1 MKQMETKGYG
11 YFRKTKAYGLVCGIT
26 LAGALTLGTTSVSA
40 DDVTTLNPATNLTT
54 LQTSPTADQTQLAH
68 QAGQQSGELVSEV
81 SNTEWDNAVTT
92 AQKAGVTVKQ
102 SEKVTHDSLSSA
114 QADLEKQTQAV
125 TEATTKQEANTT
137 AINQAVSENKAID
150 QANRDEKAR
159 VDALNTKGEAD
170 TKAKNEAGQAQ
181 VDAQN
186 KQAQEAADVMNA
198 QLNADYEAKL
208 TEIKQI
214 ESENE
219 AIRQRNQ
226 QASQAT
232 HQANQAAQA
241 AYQEKLAE
249 IERIKAGNA
258 TIRDRNAKAQQEAE
272 RQNQA
277 LQAAYEAKLAEIK
290 QIESENEAIRQRNEQ
305 AGQATNQTNQAAQAA
320 YQDKLAEIERINAE
334 NAAIRDR
341 NAKAQQEAER
351 QNQAL
356 QAAYEAKLAEIKQI
370 ESENAAIRQRNEQA
384 GQATNQTNQAAQAAY
399 QDKLA
404 EIERIKAENVA
415 IRDRNAKARQEAER
429 QNQAL
434 QAAYE
439 AKLAEIKQIESEN
452 AAIRQRNEQAG
463 QTTNQTNQAAQAAY
477 QEKLAE
483 IERIKAENEAIRQR
497 NTKARQEAE
506 RQNQQLKTTYEAQ
519 LSAYQQALQA
529 KKEAENKAIDQ
540 VVFGIDAKAN
550 GVDNAEY
557 GNSIMT
563 VTTQPDGSFVFKHD
577 MIDGV
582 KTIGHG
588 TLTGKINHHYEAN
601 KDGSITAY
609 IDSVTFDKYEYQ
621 NVAKNDA
628 VDKNI
633 AFRILSATG
642 QELFVKAHD
651 GDKTFSETLNKTVSL
666 KLTYQLKPHEAVK
679 DIKVFQLHDDWVHDT
694 HGSALVSYT
703 NNNDA
708 VPHIEVP
715 EKPVEP
721 DMVTP
726 KVEQEKPVPEAPQK
740 PTDDVPNLE
749 KEKPVPPT
757 PVKPEAVKPVLEPEK
772 PVPEA
777 PQKPTDGVPN
787 LEKEKPVPP
796 TPVKP
801 EAVKPVL
808 EPEKPVPEAPQK
820 PTDDVPNL
828 EKEKP
833 VPPTPV
839 EPEAIKPDLKSFT
852 PEIYNPIKPVVKP
865 HVTVPEKVVYE
876 VMVHPVQVKQTPT
889 NVKSVT
895 NSDQVNIDGQLVPKG
910 STVTWELV
918 NTSLKAGRQDITSYE
933 LTDPLPDGFELDVT
947 ATQTLSPDWVI
958 PTDEAGKVSLKASQS
973 LLDDLNAK
981 RDQDV
986 EVPKVSLVGRL
997 LNDAGTYH
1005 NTFKTV
1011 VTTPTGSYTVT
1022 SNTPVI
1028 YTPGNDPKTPRNS
1041 GGDNPTP
1048 HDNLIQPTKT
1058 IVDDKG
1064 QSIDGKSVLPNSTLT
1079 YVAKQDFDQYK
1090 GMTAAKESVMK
1101 GFIYVDDY
1109 KDEAIDG
1116 HSLVVNSIK
1125 AANGD
1130 DVTNLLEMRHVLSQ
1144 DTLDDKLK
1152 ALIKAS
1158 GISPVGEFYMWVA
1171 KDPAAF
1177 YKAYV
1182 QKGLDITYNLSFKLK
1197 QDFKKGDITNQTYQI
1212 DFGNGYYGNIVV
1224 NHLSE
1229 LTVHK
1234 DVFDKE
1240 GGQSINAGT
1249 VKVGDEVTYRLE
1261 GWVVPTNRGYDLTEY
1276 KFVDQLQHTHD
1287 LYQKDKVLATVDITL
1302 SDGSVIT
1309 KGTDLAK
1316 YTETV
1321 YNKETGHYEL
1331 AFKQDFLAKVVRSSE
1346 FGADAFVVVKRI
1358 KAGDVANEYTLY
1370 VNGNPVKSNKV
1381 TTHTPEQPQPVT
1393 PKAPALP
1400 STGEQGVSILT
1411 ALGAALLSLLG
1422 YVGLKKR
1429 QQ

>member
-11 YFRKTKAYGLVCGIT
+11 YFRKTKAYGLVCGIA

-40 DDVTTLNPATNLTT
+40 DDVTPLNPATNLTT
-54 LQTSPTADQTQLAH
+54 LQTPPTADQTQLAH

-92 AQKAGVTVKQ
+92 AQEAGVTVKQ
-102 SEKVTHDSLSSA
+102 SDKVTHDSLSSA
-114 QADLEKQTQAV
+114 QADLEKQTKAV

-186 KQAQEAADVMNA
+186 KQAQEAADAMNA
-198 QLNADYEAKL
+198 QLKADYEAKL

-258 TIRDRNAKAQQEAE
+258 
-272 RQNQA
+272 
-277 LQAAYEAKLAEIK
+277 
-290 QIESENEAIRQRNEQ
+290 
-305 AGQATNQTNQAAQAA
+305 
-320 YQDKLAEIERINAE
+320 
-334 NAAIRDR
+334 AIRDR

-370 ESENAAIRQRNEQA
+370 EAENEAIRQRNEQA
-384 GQATNQTNQAAQAAY
+384 GQAANQTNQAAQAAY
-399 QDKLA
+399 QEKLA
-404 EIERIKAENVA
+404 EIERINAENTA
-415 IRDRNAKARQEAER
+415 IRDRNAKAQQEAER
-429 QNQAL
+429 QSQAL

-452 AAIRQRNEQAG
+452 AAIRKRNEQAG

-483 IERIKAENEAIRQR
+483 IERINAENAAIRDR

-757 PVKPEAVKPVLEPEK
+757 PVKPEAVKPVLEQEK

-808 EPEKPVPEAPQK
+808 EQEKPVPEAPQK

-947 ATQTLSPDWVI
+947 ATQTLSPEWVTT
-958 PTDEAGKVSLKASQS
+958 TDEAGKVSLKASQP

-1171 KDPAAF
+1171 KDPATF

-1197 QDFKKGDITNQTYQI
+1197 QEFKKGDITNQTYQI

-1224 NHLSE
+1224 NHLPE
-1229 LTVHK
+1229 LAVHK
-1234 DVFDKE
+1234 EVLDQDGK
-1240 GGQSINAGT
+1240 SIQNGT
-1249 VKVGDEVTYRLE
+1249 VKIGDEVTYKLE
-1261 GWVVPTNRGYDLTEY
+1261 GWVVPSNRGYDLTEY

-1287 LYQKDKVLATVDITL
+1287 LYQKDKVLATVDLTL
-1302 SDGSVIT
+1302 SDGTIIP

-1331 AFKQDFLAKVVRSSE
+1331 AFKADFLAQIPRTSE

-1400 STGEQGVSILT
+1400 STGEQGVSVLT
-1411 ALGAALLSLLG
+1411 VLGAALLSLLS

>member
-54 LQTSPTADQTQLAH
+54 LQTPPTADQTQLAY

-170 TKAKNEAGQAQ
+170 TKAKNETGQAQ

-186 KQAQEAADVMNA
+186 KQAQAAADAMNA
-198 QLNADYEAKL
+198 KLKADYEAKL

-249 IERIKAGNA
+249 IERIKA
-258 TIRDRNAKAQQEAE
+258 
-272 RQNQA
+272 
-277 LQAAYEAKLAEIK
+277 
-290 QIESENEAIRQRNEQ
+290 
-305 AGQATNQTNQAAQAA
+305 
-320 YQDKLAEIERINAE
+320 E

-370 ESENAAIRQRNEQA
+370 ESENAAIR
-384 GQATNQTNQAAQAAY
+384 
-399 QDKLA
+399 K
-404 EIERIKAENVA
+404 
-415 IRDRNAKARQEAER
+415 
-429 QNQAL
+429 
-434 QAAYE
+434 
-439 AKLAEIKQIESEN
+439 
-452 AAIRQRNEQAG
+452 RNEQAG

-483 IERIKAENEAIRQR
+483 IERINAENAAIRDR

-694 HGSALVSYT
+694 HGSALVSYV

-726 KVEQEKPVPEAPQK
+726 KVEQEKPVPEAPQKPTDGVPNLEKEKPVPPTPVKPEAVKPVLEQEKPVPEAPQK

-757 PVKPEAVKPVLEPEK
+757 PVKPEAVKPVLE
-772 PVPEA
+772 
-777 PQKPTDGVPN
+777 Q
-787 LEKEKPVPP
+787 
-796 TPVKP
+796 
-801 EAVKPVL
+801 
-808 EPEKPVPEAPQK
+808 EKPVPEAPQK

-839 EPEAIKPDLKSFT
+839 EPEAIKPDLQSFT
-852 PEIYNPIKPVVKP
+852 PEVYDPIKPVVKP

-947 ATQTLSPDWVI
+947 ATQTLSPEWVI
-958 PTDEAGKVSLKASQS
+958 TTDEAGKVSLKASQS
-973 LLDDLNAK
+973 LLAHFNAK

-1011 VTTPTGSYTVT
+1011 VTTPTGSYTVI

-1028 YTPGNDPKTPRNS
+1028 YTPGNDPKTPRNP

>member
-54 LQTSPTADQTQLAH
+54 LQTPPTADQTQLAH

-170 TKAKNEAGQAQ
+170 TKAKNETGQAQ

-186 KQAQEAADVMNA
+186 KQAQAAADAMNA
-198 QLNADYEAKL
+198 KLKADYEAKL

-249 IERIKAGNA
+249 IERIKA
-258 TIRDRNAKAQQEAE
+258 
-272 RQNQA
+272 
-277 LQAAYEAKLAEIK
+277 
-290 QIESENEAIRQRNEQ
+290 
-305 AGQATNQTNQAAQAA
+305 
-320 YQDKLAEIERINAE
+320 E

-370 ESENAAIRQRNEQA
+370 ESENAAIR
-384 GQATNQTNQAAQAAY
+384 
-399 QDKLA
+399 K
-404 EIERIKAENVA
+404 
-415 IRDRNAKARQEAER
+415 
-429 QNQAL
+429 
-434 QAAYE
+434 
-439 AKLAEIKQIESEN
+439 
-452 AAIRQRNEQAG
+452 RNEQAG

-483 IERIKAENEAIRQR
+483 IERINAENAAIRDR

-694 HGSALVSYT
+694 HGSALVSYV

-740 PTDDVPNLE
+740 PTD
-749 KEKPVPPT
+749 
-757 PVKPEAVKPVLEPEK
+757 
-772 PVPEA
+772 
-777 PQKPTDGVPN
+777 GVPN
-787 LEKEKPVPP
+787 LEKE
-796 TPVKP
+796 
-801 EAVKPVL
+801 
-808 EPEKPVPEAPQK
+808 
-820 PTDDVPNL
+820 
-828 EKEKP
+828 
-833 VPPTPV
+833 
-839 EPEAIKPDLKSFT
+839 
-852 PEIYNPIKPVVKP
+852 
-865 HVTVPEKVVYE
+865 
-876 VMVHPVQVKQTPT
+876 
-889 NVKSVT
+889 
-895 NSDQVNIDGQLVPKG
+895 
-910 STVTWELV
+910 
-918 NTSLKAGRQDITSYE
+918 
-933 LTDPLPDGFELDVT
+933 
-947 ATQTLSPDWVI
+947 
-958 PTDEAGKVSLKASQS
+958 
-973 LLDDLNAK
+973 
-981 RDQDV
+981 
-986 EVPKVSLVGRL
+986 
-997 LNDAGTYH
+997 
-1005 NTFKTV
+1005 
-1011 VTTPTGSYTVT
+1011 
-1022 SNTPVI
+1022 
-1028 YTPGNDPKTPRNS
+1028 
-1041 GGDNPTP
+1041 
-1048 HDNLIQPTKT
+1048 
-1058 IVDDKG
+1058 
-1064 QSIDGKSVLPNSTLT
+1064 
-1079 YVAKQDFDQYK
+1079 
-1090 GMTAAKESVMK
+1090 
-1101 GFIYVDDY
+1101 
-1109 KDEAIDG
+1109 
-1116 HSLVVNSIK
+1116 
-1125 AANGD
+1125 
-1130 DVTNLLEMRHVLSQ
+1130 
-1144 DTLDDKLK
+1144 
-1152 ALIKAS
+1152 
-1158 GISPVGEFYMWVA
+1158 
-1171 KDPAAF
+1171 
-1177 YKAYV
+1177 
-1182 QKGLDITYNLSFKLK
+1182 
-1197 QDFKKGDITNQTYQI
+1197 
-1212 DFGNGYYGNIVV
+1212 
-1224 NHLSE
+1224 
-1229 LTVHK
+1229 
-1234 DVFDKE
+1234 
-1240 GGQSINAGT
+1240 
-1249 VKVGDEVTYRLE
+1249 
-1261 GWVVPTNRGYDLTEY
+1261 
-1276 KFVDQLQHTHD
+1276 
-1287 LYQKDKVLATVDITL
+1287 
-1302 SDGSVIT
+1302 
-1309 KGTDLAK
+1309 
-1316 YTETV
+1316 
-1321 YNKETGHYEL
+1321 
-1331 AFKQDFLAKVVRSSE
+1331 
-1346 FGADAFVVVKRI
+1346 
-1358 KAGDVANEYTLY
+1358 
-1370 VNGNPVKSNKV
+1370 
-1381 TTHTPEQPQPVT
+1381 
-1393 PKAPALP
+1393 
-1400 STGEQGVSILT
+1400 
-1411 ALGAALLSLLG
+1411 
-1422 YVGLKKR
+1422 
-1429 QQ
+1429 

>member
-54 LQTSPTADQTQLAH
+54 LQTPPTADQTQLAH

-125 TEATTKQEANTT
+125 TEAITKQEANTT

-170 TKAKNEAGQAQ
+170 TKAKNETGQAQ

-186 KQAQEAADVMNA
+186 KQAQAAADAMNA
-198 QLNADYEAKL
+198 KLKADYEAKL

-249 IERIKAGNA
+249 IERIK
-258 TIRDRNAKAQQEAE
+258 
-272 RQNQA
+272 
-277 LQAAYEAKLAEIK
+277 
-290 QIESENEAIRQRNEQ
+290 
-305 AGQATNQTNQAAQAA
+305 
-320 YQDKLAEIERINAE
+320 AE

-399 QDKLA
+399 QEKLA
-404 EIERIKAENVA
+404 EIERIKAGNAA
-415 IRDRNAKARQEAER
+415 IRDRNAKAQQEAER

-452 AAIRQRNEQAG
+452 AAIRKRNEQAG

-483 IERIKAENEAIRQR
+483 IERINAENAAIRDR

-694 HGSALVSYT
+694 HGSALVSYV

-726 KVEQEKPVPEAPQK
+726 KVEQEKPVPEAPQKPTDGVPNLEKEKPVPPTPVKPEAVKPVLEQEKPVPEAPQK

-757 PVKPEAVKPVLEPEK
+757 PVKPEAVKPVLE
-772 PVPEA
+772 
-777 PQKPTDGVPN
+777 Q
-787 LEKEKPVPP
+787 
-796 TPVKP
+796 
-801 EAVKPVL
+801 
-808 EPEKPVPEAPQK
+808 EKPVPEAPQK

-839 EPEAIKPDLKSFT
+839 EPEAIKPDLQSFT
-852 PEIYNPIKPVVKP
+852 PEVYDPIKPVVKP

-947 ATQTLSPDWVI
+947 ATQTLSPEWVI
-958 PTDEAGKVSLKASQS
+958 TTDEAGKVSLKASQS
-973 LLDDLNAK
+973 LLAHFNAK

-1011 VTTPTGSYTVT
+1011 VTTPTGSYTVI

-1028 YTPGNDPKTPRNS
+1028 YTPGNDPKTPRNP

>member
-54 LQTSPTADQTQLAH
+54 LQTPPTADQTQLAH

-170 TKAKNEAGQAQ
+170 TKAKNETGQAQ

-186 KQAQEAADVMNA
+186 KQAQAAADAMNA
-198 QLNADYEAKL
+198 KLKADYEAKL

-249 IERIKAGNA
+249 IERIK
-258 TIRDRNAKAQQEAE
+258 
-272 RQNQA
+272 
-277 LQAAYEAKLAEIK
+277 
-290 QIESENEAIRQRNEQ
+290 
-305 AGQATNQTNQAAQAA
+305 
-320 YQDKLAEIERINAE
+320 AE

-399 QDKLA
+399 QEKLA
-404 EIERIKAENVA
+404 EIERIKAGNAA
-415 IRDRNAKARQEAER
+415 IRDRNAKAQQEAER

-452 AAIRQRNEQAG
+452 AAIRKRNEQAG

-483 IERIKAENEAIRQR
+483 IERINAENAAIRDR

-694 HGSALVSYT
+694 HGSALVSYV

-740 PTDDVPNLE
+740 PTD
-749 KEKPVPPT
+749 
-757 PVKPEAVKPVLEPEK
+757 
-772 PVPEA
+772 
-777 PQKPTDGVPN
+777 GVPN

-808 EPEKPVPEAPQK
+808 EQEKPVPEAPQKPTDDVPNLEREKPVPPTPVKPEAVKPVLEQEKPVPEAPQK

-839 EPEAIKPDLKSFT
+839 EPEAIKPDLQSFT
-852 PEIYNPIKPVVKP
+852 PEVYDPIKPVVKP

-947 ATQTLSPDWVI
+947 ATQTLSPEWVI
-958 PTDEAGKVSLKASQS
+958 TTDEAGKVSLKASQS
-973 LLDDLNAK
+973 LLAHFNAK

-1011 VTTPTGSYTVT
+1011 VTTPTGSYTVI

-1028 YTPGNDPKTPRNS
+1028 YTPGNDPKTPRNP

>member
-54 LQTSPTADQTQLAH
+54 LQTPPTADQTQLAH

-170 TKAKNEAGQAQ
+170 TKAKNETGQAQ

-186 KQAQEAADVMNA
+186 KQAQAAADAMNA
-198 QLNADYEAKL
+198 KLKADYEAKL

-249 IERIKAGNA
+249 IERIKA
-258 TIRDRNAKAQQEAE
+258 
-272 RQNQA
+272 
-277 LQAAYEAKLAEIK
+277 
-290 QIESENEAIRQRNEQ
+290 
-305 AGQATNQTNQAAQAA
+305 
-320 YQDKLAEIERINAE
+320 E

-370 ESENAAIRQRNEQA
+370 ESENAAIR
-384 GQATNQTNQAAQAAY
+384 
-399 QDKLA
+399 K
-404 EIERIKAENVA
+404 
-415 IRDRNAKARQEAER
+415 
-429 QNQAL
+429 
-434 QAAYE
+434 
-439 AKLAEIKQIESEN
+439 
-452 AAIRQRNEQAG
+452 RNEQAG

-483 IERIKAENEAIRQR
+483 IERINAENAAIRDR

-694 HGSALVSYT
+694 HGSALVSYV

-740 PTDDVPNLE
+740 PTD
-749 KEKPVPPT
+749 
-757 PVKPEAVKPVLEPEK
+757 
-772 PVPEA
+772 
-777 PQKPTDGVPN
+777 GVPN

-808 EPEKPVPEAPQK
+808 EQEKPVPEAPQKPTDDVPNLEKEKPVPPTPVEPEAVKPVLEQEKPVPEAPQK

-839 EPEAIKPDLKSFT
+839 EPEAIKPDLQSFT
-852 PEIYNPIKPVVKP
+852 PEVYDPIKPVVKP

-947 ATQTLSPDWVI
+947 ATQTLSPEWVI
-958 PTDEAGKVSLKASQS
+958 TTDEAGKVSLKASQS
-973 LLDDLNAK
+973 LLAHFNAK

-1011 VTTPTGSYTVT
+1011 VTTPTGSYTVI

-1028 YTPGNDPKTPRNS
+1028 YTPGNDPKTPRNP

>member
-54 LQTSPTADQTQLAH
+54 LQTPPTADQTQLAH

-170 TKAKNEAGQAQ
+170 TKAKNETGQAQ

-186 KQAQEAADVMNA
+186 KQAQAAADAMNA
-198 QLNADYEAKL
+198 KL
-208 TEIKQI
+208 K
-214 ESENE
+214 
-219 AIRQRNQ
+219 
-226 QASQAT
+226 
-232 HQANQAAQA
+232 
-241 AYQEKLAE
+241 
-249 IERIKAGNA
+249 
-258 TIRDRNAKAQQEAE
+258 
-272 RQNQA
+272 
-277 LQAAYEAKLAEIK
+277 AAYEAKLAEIK
-290 QIESENEAIRQRNEQ
+290 QIESENAAIRQRNEQ

-320 YQDKLAEIERINAE
+320 YQEKLAEIERIKAG

-370 ESENAAIRQRNEQA
+370 ESENAAIR
-384 GQATNQTNQAAQAAY
+384 
-399 QDKLA
+399 K
-404 EIERIKAENVA
+404 
-415 IRDRNAKARQEAER
+415 
-429 QNQAL
+429 
-434 QAAYE
+434 
-439 AKLAEIKQIESEN
+439 
-452 AAIRQRNEQAG
+452 RNEQAG

-483 IERIKAENEAIRQR
+483 IERINAENAAIRDR

-694 HGSALVSYT
+694 HGSALVSYV

-726 KVEQEKPVPEAPQK
+726 KVEQEKPVPEAPQKPTDGVPNLEKEKPVPPTPVKPEAVKPVLEQEKPVPEAPQK

-757 PVKPEAVKPVLEPEK
+757 PVKPEAVKPVLE
-772 PVPEA
+772 
-777 PQKPTDGVPN
+777 Q
-787 LEKEKPVPP
+787 
-796 TPVKP
+796 
-801 EAVKPVL
+801 
-808 EPEKPVPEAPQK
+808 EKPVPEAPQK

-839 EPEAIKPDLKSFT
+839 EPEAIKPDLQSFT
-852 PEIYNPIKPVVKP
+852 PEVYDPIKPVVKP

-947 ATQTLSPDWVI
+947 ATQTLSPEWVI
-958 PTDEAGKVSLKASQS
+958 TTDEAGKVSLKASQS
-973 LLDDLNAK
+973 LLAHFNAK

-1011 VTTPTGSYTVT
+1011 VTTPTGSYTVI

-1028 YTPGNDPKTPRNS
+1028 YTPGNDPKTPRNP

>member
-54 LQTSPTADQTQLAH
+54 LQTPPTADQTQLAH

-170 TKAKNEAGQAQ
+170 TKAKNETGQAQ

-186 KQAQEAADVMNA
+186 KQAQAAADAMNA
-198 QLNADYEAKL
+198 KLKADYEAKL

-249 IERIKAGNA
+249 IERIKA
-258 TIRDRNAKAQQEAE
+258 
-272 RQNQA
+272 
-277 LQAAYEAKLAEIK
+277 
-290 QIESENEAIRQRNEQ
+290 
-305 AGQATNQTNQAAQAA
+305 
-320 YQDKLAEIERINAE
+320 E

-370 ESENAAIRQRNEQA
+370 ESENAAIR
-384 GQATNQTNQAAQAAY
+384 
-399 QDKLA
+399 K
-404 EIERIKAENVA
+404 
-415 IRDRNAKARQEAER
+415 
-429 QNQAL
+429 
-434 QAAYE
+434 
-439 AKLAEIKQIESEN
+439 
-452 AAIRQRNEQAG
+452 RNEQAG

-483 IERIKAENEAIRQR
+483 IERINAENAAIRDR

-694 HGSALVSYT
+694 HGSALVSYV

-740 PTDDVPNLE
+740 PTD
-749 KEKPVPPT
+749 
-757 PVKPEAVKPVLEPEK
+757 
-772 PVPEA
+772 
-777 PQKPTDGVPN
+777 GVPN

-801 EAVKPVL
+801 EAVK
-808 EPEKPVPEAPQK
+808 
-820 PTDDVPNL
+820 
-828 EKEKP
+828 
-833 VPPTPV
+833 
-839 EPEAIKPDLKSFT
+839 
-852 PEIYNPIKPVVKP
+852 
-865 HVTVPEKVVYE
+865 
-876 VMVHPVQVKQTPT
+876 
-889 NVKSVT
+889 
-895 NSDQVNIDGQLVPKG
+895 
-910 STVTWELV
+910 
-918 NTSLKAGRQDITSYE
+918 
-933 LTDPLPDGFELDVT
+933 
-947 ATQTLSPDWVI
+947 
-958 PTDEAGKVSLKASQS
+958 
-973 LLDDLNAK
+973 
-981 RDQDV
+981 
-986 EVPKVSLVGRL
+986 
-997 LNDAGTYH
+997 
-1005 NTFKTV
+1005 
-1011 VTTPTGSYTVT
+1011 
-1022 SNTPVI
+1022 
-1028 YTPGNDPKTPRNS
+1028 
-1041 GGDNPTP
+1041 
-1048 HDNLIQPTKT
+1048 
-1058 IVDDKG
+1058 
-1064 QSIDGKSVLPNSTLT
+1064 
-1079 YVAKQDFDQYK
+1079 
-1090 GMTAAKESVMK
+1090 
-1101 GFIYVDDY
+1101 
-1109 KDEAIDG
+1109 
-1116 HSLVVNSIK
+1116 
-1125 AANGD
+1125 
-1130 DVTNLLEMRHVLSQ
+1130 
-1144 DTLDDKLK
+1144 
-1152 ALIKAS
+1152 
-1158 GISPVGEFYMWVA
+1158 
-1171 KDPAAF
+1171 
-1177 YKAYV
+1177 
-1182 QKGLDITYNLSFKLK
+1182 
-1197 QDFKKGDITNQTYQI
+1197 
-1212 DFGNGYYGNIVV
+1212 
-1224 NHLSE
+1224 
-1229 LTVHK
+1229 
-1234 DVFDKE
+1234 
-1240 GGQSINAGT
+1240 
-1249 VKVGDEVTYRLE
+1249 
-1261 GWVVPTNRGYDLTEY
+1261 
-1276 KFVDQLQHTHD
+1276 
-1287 LYQKDKVLATVDITL
+1287 
-1302 SDGSVIT
+1302 
-1309 KGTDLAK
+1309 
-1316 YTETV
+1316 
-1321 YNKETGHYEL
+1321 
-1331 AFKQDFLAKVVRSSE
+1331 
-1346 FGADAFVVVKRI
+1346 
-1358 KAGDVANEYTLY
+1358 
-1370 VNGNPVKSNKV
+1370 
-1381 TTHTPEQPQPVT
+1381 
-1393 PKAPALP
+1393 
-1400 STGEQGVSILT
+1400 
-1411 ALGAALLSLLG
+1411 
-1422 YVGLKKR
+1422 
-1429 QQ
+1429 

>member
-54 LQTSPTADQTQLAH
+54 LQTPPTADQTQLAH

-170 TKAKNEAGQAQ
+170 TKAKNETGQAQ

-186 KQAQEAADVMNA
+186 KQAQAAADAMNA
-198 QLNADYEAKL
+198 KLKADYEAKL

-249 IERIKAGNA
+249 IERIKA
-258 TIRDRNAKAQQEAE
+258 
-272 RQNQA
+272 
-277 LQAAYEAKLAEIK
+277 
-290 QIESENEAIRQRNEQ
+290 
-305 AGQATNQTNQAAQAA
+305 
-320 YQDKLAEIERINAE
+320 E

-370 ESENAAIRQRNEQA
+370 ESENAAIR
-384 GQATNQTNQAAQAAY
+384 
-399 QDKLA
+399 K
-404 EIERIKAENVA
+404 
-415 IRDRNAKARQEAER
+415 
-429 QNQAL
+429 
-434 QAAYE
+434 
-439 AKLAEIKQIESEN
+439 
-452 AAIRQRNEQAG
+452 RNEQAG

-483 IERIKAENEAIRQR
+483 IERINAENAAIRDR

-694 HGSALVSYT
+694 HGSALVSYV

-726 KVEQEKPVPEAPQK
+726 KVEQEKPVPEAPQKPTDGVPNLEKEKPVPPTPVKPEAVKPVLEQEKPVPEAPQK

-757 PVKPEAVKPVLEPEK
+757 PVKPEAVKPVLE
-772 PVPEA
+772 
-777 PQKPTDGVPN
+777 Q
-787 LEKEKPVPP
+787 
-796 TPVKP
+796 
-801 EAVKPVL
+801 
-808 EPEKPVPEAPQK
+808 EKPVPEAPQK

-839 EPEAIKPDLKSFT
+839 EPEAIKPDLQSFT
-852 PEIYNPIKPVVKP
+852 PEVYDPIKPVVKP

-947 ATQTLSPDWVI
+947 ATQTLSPEWVI
-958 PTDEAGKVSLKASQS
+958 TTDEAGKVSLKASQS
-973 LLDDLNAK
+973 LLAHFNAK

-1011 VTTPTGSYTVT
+1011 VTTPTGSYTVI

-1028 YTPGNDPKTPRNS
+1028 YTPGNDPKTPRNP

-1346 FGADAFVVVKRI
+1346 FGADVFVVVKRI

>member
-54 LQTSPTADQTQLAH
+54 LQTPSTADQTQLAH

-170 TKAKNEAGQAQ
+170 TKAKNETGQAQ

-186 KQAQEAADVMNA
+186 KQAQAAADAMNA
-198 QLNADYEAKL
+198 KLKADYEAKL

-249 IERIKAGNA
+249 IERIK
-258 TIRDRNAKAQQEAE
+258 
-272 RQNQA
+272 
-277 LQAAYEAKLAEIK
+277 
-290 QIESENEAIRQRNEQ
+290 
-305 AGQATNQTNQAAQAA
+305 
-320 YQDKLAEIERINAE
+320 AE

-399 QDKLA
+399 QEKLA
-404 EIERIKAENVA
+404 EIERIKAGNAA
-415 IRDRNAKARQEAER
+415 IRDRNAKAQQEAER

-463 QTTNQTNQAAQAAY
+463 QATNQTNQAAQAAY

-483 IERIKAENEAIRQR
+483 IERIKAENAAIRDR
-497 NTKARQEAE
+497 NAKAQQEAE
-506 RQNQQLKTTYEAQ
+506 RQNQQLKTTYEAK
-519 LSAYQQALQA
+519 LTAYQQAVQA

-757 PVKPEAVKPVLEPEK
+757 PVKPEAVKPVLEQEK

-808 EPEKPVPEAPQK
+808 EQEKPVPEAPQK

-876 VMVHPVQVKQTPT
+876 VMVHPVQVKQMPT

-910 STVTWELV
+910 SMVTWELV
-918 NTSLKAGRQDITSYE
+918 NTALKAGRQDITSYE

-947 ATQTLSPDWVI
+947 ATQTLSPEWVI
-958 PTDEAGKVSLKASQS
+958 TTDEAGKVSLKASQS

-1028 YTPGNDPKTPRNS
+1028 YTPGNDPKTPRNP

-1079 YVAKQDFDQYK
+1079 YLAKQDFDQYK

-1144 DTLDDKLK
+1144 DMLDDKLK

-1177 YKAYV
+1177 YNAYV
-1182 QKGLDITYNLSFKLK
+1182 QKGLDITYNLSFKLN
-1197 QDFKKGDITNQTYQI
+1197 QDFKKGDITNQTYQL
-1212 DFGNGYYGNIVV
+1212 DMGNGYYGNIVV
-1224 NHLSE
+1224 NHLPE
-1229 LTVHK
+1229 LAVHK
-1234 DVFDKE
+1234 EVLDQDGK
-1240 GGQSINAGT
+1240 SIQNGT
-1249 VKVGDEVTYRLE
+1249 VKIGDEVTYKLE
-1261 GWVVPTNRGYDLTEY
+1261 GWVVPSNRGYDLTEY
-1276 KFVDQLQHTHD
+1276 KFVDQLQNTHD
-1287 LYQKDKVLATVDITL
+1287 LYQKDKVFATVDMTL

-1381 TTHTPEQPQPVT
+1381 TTHTPEQPQSVT

-1400 STGEQGVSILT
+1400 STGEQGVSVLT
-1411 ALGAALLSLLG
+1411 VLGAALLSLLG
-1422 YVGLKKR
+1422 LVGLRKR

>member
-54 LQTSPTADQTQLAH
+54 LQTPPTADQTQLAH

-102 SEKVTHDSLSSA
+102 SEKGTHDSLSSA

-170 TKAKNEAGQAQ
+170 TKAKNETGQAQ

-186 KQAQEAADVMNA
+186 KQAQAAADAMNA
-198 QLNADYEAKL
+198 KLKADYEAKL

-249 IERIKAGNA
+249 IERIKA
-258 TIRDRNAKAQQEAE
+258 
-272 RQNQA
+272 
-277 LQAAYEAKLAEIK
+277 
-290 QIESENEAIRQRNEQ
+290 
-305 AGQATNQTNQAAQAA
+305 
-320 YQDKLAEIERINAE
+320 E

-370 ESENAAIRQRNEQA
+370 ESENAAIR
-384 GQATNQTNQAAQAAY
+384 
-399 QDKLA
+399 K
-404 EIERIKAENVA
+404 
-415 IRDRNAKARQEAER
+415 
-429 QNQAL
+429 
-434 QAAYE
+434 
-439 AKLAEIKQIESEN
+439 
-452 AAIRQRNEQAG
+452 RNEQAG

-483 IERIKAENEAIRQR
+483 IERINAENAAIRDR

-694 HGSALVSYT
+694 HGSALVSYV

-726 KVEQEKPVPEAPQK
+726 KVE
-740 PTDDVPNLE
+740 
-749 KEKPVPPT
+749 
-757 PVKPEAVKPVLEPEK
+757 
-772 PVPEA
+772 
-777 PQKPTDGVPN
+777 
-787 LEKEKPVPP
+787 
-796 TPVKP
+796 
-801 EAVKPVL
+801 
-808 EPEKPVPEAPQK
+808 
-820 PTDDVPNL
+820 
-828 EKEKP
+828 
-833 VPPTPV
+833 
-839 EPEAIKPDLKSFT
+839 
-852 PEIYNPIKPVVKP
+852 
-865 HVTVPEKVVYE
+865 
-876 VMVHPVQVKQTPT
+876 
-889 NVKSVT
+889 
-895 NSDQVNIDGQLVPKG
+895 
-910 STVTWELV
+910 
-918 NTSLKAGRQDITSYE
+918 
-933 LTDPLPDGFELDVT
+933 
-947 ATQTLSPDWVI
+947 
-958 PTDEAGKVSLKASQS
+958 
-973 LLDDLNAK
+973 
-981 RDQDV
+981 
-986 EVPKVSLVGRL
+986 
-997 LNDAGTYH
+997 
-1005 NTFKTV
+1005 
-1011 VTTPTGSYTVT
+1011 
-1022 SNTPVI
+1022 
-1028 YTPGNDPKTPRNS
+1028 
-1041 GGDNPTP
+1041 
-1048 HDNLIQPTKT
+1048 
-1058 IVDDKG
+1058 
-1064 QSIDGKSVLPNSTLT
+1064 
-1079 YVAKQDFDQYK
+1079 
-1090 GMTAAKESVMK
+1090 
-1101 GFIYVDDY
+1101 
-1109 KDEAIDG
+1109 
-1116 HSLVVNSIK
+1116 
-1125 AANGD
+1125 
-1130 DVTNLLEMRHVLSQ
+1130 
-1144 DTLDDKLK
+1144 
-1152 ALIKAS
+1152 
-1158 GISPVGEFYMWVA
+1158 
-1171 KDPAAF
+1171 
-1177 YKAYV
+1177 
-1182 QKGLDITYNLSFKLK
+1182 
-1197 QDFKKGDITNQTYQI
+1197 
-1212 DFGNGYYGNIVV
+1212 
-1224 NHLSE
+1224 
-1229 LTVHK
+1229 
-1234 DVFDKE
+1234 
-1240 GGQSINAGT
+1240 
-1249 VKVGDEVTYRLE
+1249 
-1261 GWVVPTNRGYDLTEY
+1261 
-1276 KFVDQLQHTHD
+1276 
-1287 LYQKDKVLATVDITL
+1287 
-1302 SDGSVIT
+1302 
-1309 KGTDLAK
+1309 
-1316 YTETV
+1316 
-1321 YNKETGHYEL
+1321 
-1331 AFKQDFLAKVVRSSE
+1331 
-1346 FGADAFVVVKRI
+1346 
-1358 KAGDVANEYTLY
+1358 
-1370 VNGNPVKSNKV
+1370 
-1381 TTHTPEQPQPVT
+1381 
-1393 PKAPALP
+1393 
-1400 STGEQGVSILT
+1400 
-1411 ALGAALLSLLG
+1411 
-1422 YVGLKKR
+1422 
-1429 QQ
+1429 

>member
-54 LQTSPTADQTQLAH
+54 LQTPPTADQTQLAH

-170 TKAKNEAGQAQ
+170 TKAKNETGQAQ

-186 KQAQEAADVMNA
+186 KQAQAAADAMNA
-198 QLNADYEAKL
+198 KLKADYEAKL

-249 IERIKAGNA
+249 IERIKA
-258 TIRDRNAKAQQEAE
+258 
-272 RQNQA
+272 
-277 LQAAYEAKLAEIK
+277 
-290 QIESENEAIRQRNEQ
+290 
-305 AGQATNQTNQAAQAA
+305 
-320 YQDKLAEIERINAE
+320 E

-370 ESENAAIRQRNEQA
+370 ESENAAIR
-384 GQATNQTNQAAQAAY
+384 
-399 QDKLA
+399 K
-404 EIERIKAENVA
+404 
-415 IRDRNAKARQEAER
+415 
-429 QNQAL
+429 
-434 QAAYE
+434 
-439 AKLAEIKQIESEN
+439 
-452 AAIRQRNEQAG
+452 RNEQAG

-483 IERIKAENEAIRQR
+483 IERINAENAAIRDR

-694 HGSALVSYT
+694 HGSALVSYV

-726 KVEQEKPVPEAPQK
+726 KVEQEKPVPEAPQKPTDGVPNLEKEKPVPPTPVKPEAVKPVLEQEKPVPEAPQK

-757 PVKPEAVKPVLEPEK
+757 PVKPEAVKPVLE
-772 PVPEA
+772 
-777 PQKPTDGVPN
+777 Q
-787 LEKEKPVPP
+787 
-796 TPVKP
+796 
-801 EAVKPVL
+801 
-808 EPEKPVPEAPQK
+808 EKPVPEAPQK

-839 EPEAIKPDLKSFT
+839 EPEAIKPDLQSFT
-852 PEIYNPIKPVVKP
+852 PEVYDPIKPVVKP

-947 ATQTLSPDWVI
+947 ATQTLSPEWVI
-958 PTDEAGKVSLKASQS
+958 TTDEAGKVSLKASQS
-973 LLDDLNAK
+973 LLAHFNAK

-1011 VTTPTGSYTVT
+1011 VTTPTGSYTVI

-1028 YTPGNDPKTPRNS
+1028 YTPGNDPKTPRNP

-1090 GMTAAKESVMK
+1090 GMTAAAKESVMK

>member
-54 LQTSPTADQTQLAH
+54 LQTPPTADQTQLAH

-170 TKAKNEAGQAQ
+170 TKAKNETGQAQ

-186 KQAQEAADVMNA
+186 KQAQAAADAMNA
-198 QLNADYEAKL
+198 KLKADYEAKL

-249 IERIKAGNA
+249 IERIKAG
-258 TIRDRNAKAQQEAE
+258 
-272 RQNQA
+272 
-277 LQAAYEAKLAEIK
+277 
-290 QIESENEAIRQRNEQ
+290 
-305 AGQATNQTNQAAQAA
+305 
-320 YQDKLAEIERINAE
+320 

-399 QDKLA
+399 Q
-404 EIERIKAENVA
+404 
-415 IRDRNAKARQEAER
+415 
-429 QNQAL
+429 
-434 QAAYE
+434 
-439 AKLAEIKQIESEN
+439 
-452 AAIRQRNEQAG
+452 
-463 QTTNQTNQAAQAAY
+463 
-477 QEKLAE
+477 EKLAE
-483 IERIKAENEAIRQR
+483 IERINAENAAIRDR

-694 HGSALVSYT
+694 HGSALVSYV

-740 PTDDVPNLE
+740 PTD
-749 KEKPVPPT
+749 
-757 PVKPEAVKPVLEPEK
+757 
-772 PVPEA
+772 
-777 PQKPTDGVPN
+777 GVPN

-808 EPEKPVPEAPQK
+808 EQEKPVPEAPQK

-839 EPEAIKPDLKSFT
+839 EPEAIKPDLQSFT
-852 PEIYNPIKPVVKP
+852 PEVYDPIKPVVKP

-947 ATQTLSPDWVI
+947 ATQTLSPEWVI
-958 PTDEAGKVSLKASQS
+958 TTDEAGKVSLKASQS
-973 LLDDLNAK
+973 LLAHFNAK

-1011 VTTPTGSYTVT
+1011 VTTPTGSYTVI

-1028 YTPGNDPKTPRNS
+1028 YTPGNDPKTPRNP

>member
-54 LQTSPTADQTQLAH
+54 LQTPPTADQTQLAH

-170 TKAKNEAGQAQ
+170 TKAKNETGQAQ

-186 KQAQEAADVMNA
+186 KQAQAAADAMNA
-198 QLNADYEAKL
+198 KLKADYEAKL

-249 IERIKAGNA
+249 IERIKA
-258 TIRDRNAKAQQEAE
+258 
-272 RQNQA
+272 
-277 LQAAYEAKLAEIK
+277 
-290 QIESENEAIRQRNEQ
+290 
-305 AGQATNQTNQAAQAA
+305 
-320 YQDKLAEIERINAE
+320 E

-370 ESENAAIRQRNEQA
+370 ESENAAIR
-384 GQATNQTNQAAQAAY
+384 
-399 QDKLA
+399 K
-404 EIERIKAENVA
+404 
-415 IRDRNAKARQEAER
+415 
-429 QNQAL
+429 
-434 QAAYE
+434 
-439 AKLAEIKQIESEN
+439 
-452 AAIRQRNEQAG
+452 RNEQAG

-483 IERIKAENEAIRQR
+483 IERINAENAAIRDR

-694 HGSALVSYT
+694 HGSALVSYV

-726 KVEQEKPVPEAPQK
+726 KVEQEKPVPEAPQKPTDGVPNLEKEKPVPPTPVKPEAVKPVLEQEKPVPEAPQK

-757 PVKPEAVKPVLEPEK
+757 PVKPEAVKPVLE
-772 PVPEA
+772 
-777 PQKPTDGVPN
+777 Q
-787 LEKEKPVPP
+787 
-796 TPVKP
+796 
-801 EAVKPVL
+801 
-808 EPEKPVPEAPQK
+808 EKPVPEAPQK

-839 EPEAIKPDLKSFT
+839 EPEAIKPDLQSFT
-852 PEIYNPIKPVVKP
+852 PEVYDPIKPVVKP

-947 ATQTLSPDWVI
+947 ATQTLSPEWVI
-958 PTDEAGKVSLKASQS
+958 TTDEAGKVSLKASQS
-973 LLDDLNAK
+973 LLAHFNAK

-1011 VTTPTGSYTVT
+1011 VTTPTGSYTVI

-1028 YTPGNDPKTPRNS
+1028 YTPGNDPKTPRNP

-1171 KDPAAF
+1171 KDLAAF

>member
-11 YFRKTKAYGLVCGIT
+11 YFRKTKAYGLVCGIA

-40 DDVTTLNPATNLTT
+40 DDVTPLNPATNLTT
-54 LQTSPTADQTQLAH
+54 LQTPPTTDQTQLAH
-68 QAGQQSGELVSEV
+68 QAGQQSGELVSKV

-92 AQKAGVTVKQ
+92 AQEAGVTVKQ

-159 VDALNTKGEAD
+159 VDALNTKEEAD

-186 KQAQEAADVMNA
+186 KQAQEAADAMNA
-198 QLNADYEAKL
+198 QLKADYEAKL
-208 TEIKQI
+208 TEIERLKA
-214 ESENE
+214 ENE

-249 IERIKAGNA
+249 IERIKAENA

-290 QIESENEAIRQRNEQ
+290 QIESENEAIRKRNEQ
-305 AGQATNQTNQAAQAA
+305 AGQATNQTNQAAQVE
-320 YQDKLAEIERINAE
+320 YQQKLAEIERIKAE

-351 QNQAL
+351 Q
-356 QAAYEAKLAEIKQI
+356 
-370 ESENAAIRQRNEQA
+370 S
-384 GQATNQTNQAAQAAY
+384 
-399 QDKLA
+399 
-404 EIERIKAENVA
+404 
-415 IRDRNAKARQEAER
+415 
-429 QNQAL
+429 QAL

-483 IERIKAENEAIRQR
+483 IERINAENAAIRDR
-497 NTKARQEAE
+497 NAKARQEAE
-506 RQNQQLKTTYEAQ
+506 RQNQQLKTTYEAK
-519 LSAYQQALQA
+519 LTAYQQAVQA

-740 PTDDVPNLE
+740 PTDGVPNLE

-852 PEIYNPIKPVVKP
+852 PEIYNPIKSVVKP

-947 ATQTLSPDWVI
+947 ATQALSPEWVI
-958 PTDEAGKVSLKASQS
+958 TTDEAGKVSLKASQS
-973 LLDDLNAK
+973 LLAHFNAK

-1011 VTTPTGSYTVT
+1011 VTTPTGSYTVI

-1028 YTPGNDPKTPRNS
+1028 YTPGNDPKTPRNP

-1197 QDFKKGDITNQTYQI
+1197 QEFKKGDITNQTYQI

-1234 DVFDKE
+1234 DVLDKE

-1287 LYQKDKVLATVDITL
+1287 LYQKDKVLATVDLTL
-1302 SDGSVIT
+1302 SDGTIIP

-1321 YNKETGHYEL
+1321 YNKETGRYEL
-1331 AFKQDFLAKVVRSSE
+1331 AFKADFLEQIPRTSE

-1358 KAGDVANEYTLY
+1358 KAGDVTNEYTLY

-1381 TTHTPEQPQPVT
+1381 TTHTPEPPQPVT

-1400 STGEQGVSILT
+1400 STGEQGVSVLT
-1411 ALGAALLSLLG
+1411 VLGAALLSLLG
-1422 YVGLKKR
+1422 VVGLKKR

>member
-54 LQTSPTADQTQLAH
+54 LQTPPTADQTQLAH

-170 TKAKNEAGQAQ
+170 TKAKNETGQAQ

-186 KQAQEAADVMNA
+186 KQAQAAADAMNA
-198 QLNADYEAKL
+198 KLKADYEAKL

-249 IERIKAGNA
+249 IERIKA
-258 TIRDRNAKAQQEAE
+258 
-272 RQNQA
+272 
-277 LQAAYEAKLAEIK
+277 
-290 QIESENEAIRQRNEQ
+290 
-305 AGQATNQTNQAAQAA
+305 
-320 YQDKLAEIERINAE
+320 E

-370 ESENAAIRQRNEQA
+370 ESENAAIR
-384 GQATNQTNQAAQAAY
+384 
-399 QDKLA
+399 K
-404 EIERIKAENVA
+404 
-415 IRDRNAKARQEAER
+415 
-429 QNQAL
+429 
-434 QAAYE
+434 
-439 AKLAEIKQIESEN
+439 
-452 AAIRQRNEQAG
+452 RNEQAG

-483 IERIKAENEAIRQR
+483 IERINAENAAIRDR

-694 HGSALVSYT
+694 HGSALVSYV

-726 KVEQEKPVPEAPQK
+726 KV
-740 PTDDVPNLE
+740 
-749 KEKPVPPT
+749 
-757 PVKPEAVKPVLEPEK
+757 
-772 PVPEA
+772 
-777 PQKPTDGVPN
+777 
-787 LEKEKPVPP
+787 
-796 TPVKP
+796 
-801 EAVKPVL
+801 
-808 EPEKPVPEAPQK
+808 
-820 PTDDVPNL
+820 
-828 EKEKP
+828 
-833 VPPTPV
+833 
-839 EPEAIKPDLKSFT
+839 
-852 PEIYNPIKPVVKP
+852 
-865 HVTVPEKVVYE
+865 
-876 VMVHPVQVKQTPT
+876 
-889 NVKSVT
+889 
-895 NSDQVNIDGQLVPKG
+895 
-910 STVTWELV
+910 
-918 NTSLKAGRQDITSYE
+918 
-933 LTDPLPDGFELDVT
+933 
-947 ATQTLSPDWVI
+947 
-958 PTDEAGKVSLKASQS
+958 
-973 LLDDLNAK
+973 
-981 RDQDV
+981 
-986 EVPKVSLVGRL
+986 
-997 LNDAGTYH
+997 
-1005 NTFKTV
+1005 
-1011 VTTPTGSYTVT
+1011 
-1022 SNTPVI
+1022 
-1028 YTPGNDPKTPRNS
+1028 
-1041 GGDNPTP
+1041 
-1048 HDNLIQPTKT
+1048 
-1058 IVDDKG
+1058 
-1064 QSIDGKSVLPNSTLT
+1064 
-1079 YVAKQDFDQYK
+1079 
-1090 GMTAAKESVMK
+1090 
-1101 GFIYVDDY
+1101 
-1109 KDEAIDG
+1109 
-1116 HSLVVNSIK
+1116 
-1125 AANGD
+1125 
-1130 DVTNLLEMRHVLSQ
+1130 
-1144 DTLDDKLK
+1144 
-1152 ALIKAS
+1152 
-1158 GISPVGEFYMWVA
+1158 
-1171 KDPAAF
+1171 
-1177 YKAYV
+1177 
-1182 QKGLDITYNLSFKLK
+1182 
-1197 QDFKKGDITNQTYQI
+1197 
-1212 DFGNGYYGNIVV
+1212 
-1224 NHLSE
+1224 
-1229 LTVHK
+1229 
-1234 DVFDKE
+1234 
-1240 GGQSINAGT
+1240 
-1249 VKVGDEVTYRLE
+1249 
-1261 GWVVPTNRGYDLTEY
+1261 
-1276 KFVDQLQHTHD
+1276 
-1287 LYQKDKVLATVDITL
+1287 
-1302 SDGSVIT
+1302 
-1309 KGTDLAK
+1309 
-1316 YTETV
+1316 
-1321 YNKETGHYEL
+1321 
-1331 AFKQDFLAKVVRSSE
+1331 
-1346 FGADAFVVVKRI
+1346 
-1358 KAGDVANEYTLY
+1358 
-1370 VNGNPVKSNKV
+1370 
-1381 TTHTPEQPQPVT
+1381 
-1393 PKAPALP
+1393 
-1400 STGEQGVSILT
+1400 
-1411 ALGAALLSLLG
+1411 
-1422 YVGLKKR
+1422 
-1429 QQ
+1429 

>member
-40 DDVTTLNPATNLTT
+40 DDVTTLNPATNLIT
-54 LQTSPTADQTQLAH
+54 LQTPPTADQTQLAH

-170 TKAKNEAGQAQ
+170 TKAKNETGQAQ

-186 KQAQEAADVMNA
+186 KQAQAAADAMNA
-198 QLNADYEAKL
+198 KLKADYEAKL

-249 IERIKAGNA
+249 IERIKA
-258 TIRDRNAKAQQEAE
+258 
-272 RQNQA
+272 
-277 LQAAYEAKLAEIK
+277 
-290 QIESENEAIRQRNEQ
+290 
-305 AGQATNQTNQAAQAA
+305 
-320 YQDKLAEIERINAE
+320 E

-370 ESENAAIRQRNEQA
+370 ESENAAIR
-384 GQATNQTNQAAQAAY
+384 
-399 QDKLA
+399 K
-404 EIERIKAENVA
+404 
-415 IRDRNAKARQEAER
+415 
-429 QNQAL
+429 
-434 QAAYE
+434 
-439 AKLAEIKQIESEN
+439 
-452 AAIRQRNEQAG
+452 RNEQAG

-483 IERIKAENEAIRQR
+483 IERINAENAAIRDR

-694 HGSALVSYT
+694 HGSALVSYV

-726 KVEQEKPVPEAPQK
+726 KVEQEKPVPEAPQKPTDGVPNLEKEKPVPPTPVKPEAVKPVLEQEKPVPEAPQK

-757 PVKPEAVKPVLEPEK
+757 PVKPEAVKPVLE
-772 PVPEA
+772 
-777 PQKPTDGVPN
+777 Q
-787 LEKEKPVPP
+787 
-796 TPVKP
+796 
-801 EAVKPVL
+801 
-808 EPEKPVPEAPQK
+808 EKPVPEAPQK

-839 EPEAIKPDLKSFT
+839 EPEAIKPDLQSFT
-852 PEIYNPIKPVVKP
+852 PEVYDPIKPVVKP

-947 ATQTLSPDWVI
+947 ATQTLSPEWVI
-958 PTDEAGKVSLKASQS
+958 TTDEAGKVSLKASQS
-973 LLDDLNAK
+973 LLAHFNAK

-1011 VTTPTGSYTVT
+1011 VTTPTGSYTVI

-1028 YTPGNDPKTPRNS
+1028 YTPGNDPKTPRNP

>member
-54 LQTSPTADQTQLAH
+54 LQTPPTADQTQLAH

-170 TKAKNEAGQAQ
+170 TKAKNETGQAQ

-186 KQAQEAADVMNA
+186 KQAQAAADAMNA
-198 QLNADYEAKL
+198 KLKADYEAKL

-249 IERIKAGNA
+249 IERIKA
-258 TIRDRNAKAQQEAE
+258 
-272 RQNQA
+272 
-277 LQAAYEAKLAEIK
+277 
-290 QIESENEAIRQRNEQ
+290 
-305 AGQATNQTNQAAQAA
+305 
-320 YQDKLAEIERINAE
+320 E

-370 ESENAAIRQRNEQA
+370 ESENAAIR
-384 GQATNQTNQAAQAAY
+384 
-399 QDKLA
+399 K
-404 EIERIKAENVA
+404 
-415 IRDRNAKARQEAER
+415 
-429 QNQAL
+429 
-434 QAAYE
+434 
-439 AKLAEIKQIESEN
+439 
-452 AAIRQRNEQAG
+452 RNEQAG

-483 IERIKAENEAIRQR
+483 IERINAENAAIRDR

-694 HGSALVSYT
+694 HGSALVSYV

-740 PTDDVPNLE
+740 PTD
-749 KEKPVPPT
+749 
-757 PVKPEAVKPVLEPEK
+757 
-772 PVPEA
+772 
-777 PQKPTDGVPN
+777 GVP
-787 LEKEKPVPP
+787 
-796 TPVKP
+796 
-801 EAVKPVL
+801 
-808 EPEKPVPEAPQK
+808 
-820 PTDDVPNL
+820 
-828 EKEKP
+828 
-833 VPPTPV
+833 
-839 EPEAIKPDLKSFT
+839 
-852 PEIYNPIKPVVKP
+852 
-865 HVTVPEKVVYE
+865 
-876 VMVHPVQVKQTPT
+876 
-889 NVKSVT
+889 
-895 NSDQVNIDGQLVPKG
+895 
-910 STVTWELV
+910 
-918 NTSLKAGRQDITSYE
+918 
-933 LTDPLPDGFELDVT
+933 
-947 ATQTLSPDWVI
+947 
-958 PTDEAGKVSLKASQS
+958 
-973 LLDDLNAK
+973 
-981 RDQDV
+981 
-986 EVPKVSLVGRL
+986 
-997 LNDAGTYH
+997 
-1005 NTFKTV
+1005 
-1011 VTTPTGSYTVT
+1011 
-1022 SNTPVI
+1022 
-1028 YTPGNDPKTPRNS
+1028 
-1041 GGDNPTP
+1041 
-1048 HDNLIQPTKT
+1048 
-1058 IVDDKG
+1058 
-1064 QSIDGKSVLPNSTLT
+1064 
-1079 YVAKQDFDQYK
+1079 
-1090 GMTAAKESVMK
+1090 
-1101 GFIYVDDY
+1101 
-1109 KDEAIDG
+1109 
-1116 HSLVVNSIK
+1116 
-1125 AANGD
+1125 
-1130 DVTNLLEMRHVLSQ
+1130 
-1144 DTLDDKLK
+1144 
-1152 ALIKAS
+1152 
-1158 GISPVGEFYMWVA
+1158 
-1171 KDPAAF
+1171 
-1177 YKAYV
+1177 
-1182 QKGLDITYNLSFKLK
+1182 
-1197 QDFKKGDITNQTYQI
+1197 
-1212 DFGNGYYGNIVV
+1212 
-1224 NHLSE
+1224 
-1229 LTVHK
+1229 
-1234 DVFDKE
+1234 
-1240 GGQSINAGT
+1240 
-1249 VKVGDEVTYRLE
+1249 
-1261 GWVVPTNRGYDLTEY
+1261 
-1276 KFVDQLQHTHD
+1276 
-1287 LYQKDKVLATVDITL
+1287 
-1302 SDGSVIT
+1302 
-1309 KGTDLAK
+1309 
-1316 YTETV
+1316 
-1321 YNKETGHYEL
+1321 
-1331 AFKQDFLAKVVRSSE
+1331 
-1346 FGADAFVVVKRI
+1346 
-1358 KAGDVANEYTLY
+1358 
-1370 VNGNPVKSNKV
+1370 
-1381 TTHTPEQPQPVT
+1381 
-1393 PKAPALP
+1393 
-1400 STGEQGVSILT
+1400 
-1411 ALGAALLSLLG
+1411 
-1422 YVGLKKR
+1422 
-1429 QQ
+1429 

>member
-1 MKQMETKGYG
+1 
-11 YFRKTKAYGLVCGIT
+11 
-26 LAGALTLGTTSVSA
+26 
-40 DDVTTLNPATNLTT
+40 TN
-54 LQTSPTADQTQLAH
+54 QT
-68 QAGQQSGELVSEV
+68 
-81 SNTEWDNAVTT
+81 
-92 AQKAGVTVKQ
+92 
-102 SEKVTHDSLSSA
+102 
-114 QADLEKQTQAV
+114 
-125 TEATTKQEANTT
+125 
-137 AINQAVSENKAID
+137 
-150 QANRDEKAR
+150 
-159 VDALNTKGEAD
+159 
-170 TKAKNEAGQAQ
+170 
-181 VDAQN
+181 
-186 KQAQEAADVMNA
+186 
-198 QLNADYEAKL
+198 
-208 TEIKQI
+208 
-214 ESENE
+214 
-219 AIRQRNQ
+219 
-226 QASQAT
+226 
-232 HQANQAAQA
+232 NQAAQA

-249 IERIKAGNA
+249 IERIKAG
-258 TIRDRNAKAQQEAE
+258 
-272 RQNQA
+272 
-277 LQAAYEAKLAEIK
+277 
-290 QIESENEAIRQRNEQ
+290 
-305 AGQATNQTNQAAQAA
+305 
-320 YQDKLAEIERINAE
+320 

-370 ESENAAIRQRNEQA
+370 ESENAAIR
-384 GQATNQTNQAAQAAY
+384 
-399 QDKLA
+399 K
-404 EIERIKAENVA
+404 
-415 IRDRNAKARQEAER
+415 
-429 QNQAL
+429 
-434 QAAYE
+434 
-439 AKLAEIKQIESEN
+439 
-452 AAIRQRNEQAG
+452 RNEQAG

-483 IERIKAENEAIRQR
+483 IERINAENAAIRDR

-694 HGSALVSYT
+694 HGSALVSYV

-726 KVEQEKPVPEAPQK
+726 KVEQEKPVPEAPQKPTDGVPNLEKEKPVPPTPVKPEAVKPVLEQEKPVPEAPQK

-757 PVKPEAVKPVLEPEK
+757 PVKPEAVKPVLE
-772 PVPEA
+772 
-777 PQKPTDGVPN
+777 Q
-787 LEKEKPVPP
+787 
-796 TPVKP
+796 
-801 EAVKPVL
+801 
-808 EPEKPVPEAPQK
+808 EKPVPEAPQK

-839 EPEAIKPDLKSFT
+839 EPEAIKPDLQSFT
-852 PEIYNPIKPVVKP
+852 PEVYDPIKPVVKP

-947 ATQTLSPDWVI
+947 ATQTLSPEWVI
-958 PTDEAGKVSLKASQS
+958 TTDEAGKVSLKASQS
-973 LLDDLNAK
+973 LLAHFNAK

-1011 VTTPTGSYTVT
+1011 VTTPTGSYTVI

-1028 YTPGNDPKTPRNS
+1028 YTPGNDPKTPRNP

>member
-54 LQTSPTADQTQLAH
+54 LQTPPTADQTQLAH

-170 TKAKNEAGQAQ
+170 TKAKNETGQAQ

-186 KQAQEAADVMNA
+186 KQAQAAADAMNA
-198 QLNADYEAKL
+198 KLKADYEAKL

-249 IERIKAGNA
+249 IERIKA
-258 TIRDRNAKAQQEAE
+258 
-272 RQNQA
+272 
-277 LQAAYEAKLAEIK
+277 
-290 QIESENEAIRQRNEQ
+290 
-305 AGQATNQTNQAAQAA
+305 
-320 YQDKLAEIERINAE
+320 E

-370 ESENAAIRQRNEQA
+370 ESENAAIR
-384 GQATNQTNQAAQAAY
+384 
-399 QDKLA
+399 K
-404 EIERIKAENVA
+404 
-415 IRDRNAKARQEAER
+415 
-429 QNQAL
+429 
-434 QAAYE
+434 
-439 AKLAEIKQIESEN
+439 
-452 AAIRQRNEQAG
+452 RNEQAG

-483 IERIKAENEAIRQR
+483 IERINAENAAIRDR

-694 HGSALVSYT
+694 HGSALVSYV

-757 PVKPEAVKPVLEPEK
+757 PVKPEAVKPVLE
-772 PVPEA
+772 
-777 PQKPTDGVPN
+777 Q
-787 LEKEKPVPP
+787 
-796 TPVKP
+796 
-801 EAVKPVL
+801 
-808 EPEKPVPEAPQK
+808 EKPVPEAPQK

-839 EPEAIKPDLKSFT
+839 EPEAIKPDLQSFT
-852 PEIYNPIKPVVKP
+852 PEVYDPIKPVVKP

-947 ATQTLSPDWVI
+947 ATQTLSPEWVI
-958 PTDEAGKVSLKASQS
+958 TTDEAGKVSLKASQS
-973 LLDDLNAK
+973 LLAHFNAK

-1011 VTTPTGSYTVT
+1011 VTTPTGSYTVI

-1028 YTPGNDPKTPRNS
+1028 YTPGNDPKTPRNP

>member
-54 LQTSPTADQTQLAH
+54 LQTPPTADQTQLAH

-170 TKAKNEAGQAQ
+170 TKAKNETGQAQ

-186 KQAQEAADVMNA
+186 KQAQAAADAMNA
-198 QLNADYEAKL
+198 KLKADYEAKL

-249 IERIKAGNA
+249 IERIK
-258 TIRDRNAKAQQEAE
+258 
-272 RQNQA
+272 
-277 LQAAYEAKLAEIK
+277 
-290 QIESENEAIRQRNEQ
+290 
-305 AGQATNQTNQAAQAA
+305 
-320 YQDKLAEIERINAE
+320 AE

-399 QDKLA
+399 QEKLA
-404 EIERIKAENVA
+404 EIERIKAGNAA
-415 IRDRNAKARQEAER
+415 IRDRNAKAQQEAER

-452 AAIRQRNEQAG
+452 AAIRKRNEQAG

-483 IERIKAENEAIRQR
+483 IERINAENAAIRDR

-694 HGSALVSYT
+694 HGSALVSYV

-726 KVEQEKPVPEAPQK
+726 KVEQEKPVPEAPQKPTDGVPNLEKEKPVPPTPVKPEAVKPVLEQEKPVPEAPQK

-757 PVKPEAVKPVLEPEK
+757 PVKPEAVKPVLE
-772 PVPEA
+772 
-777 PQKPTDGVPN
+777 Q
-787 LEKEKPVPP
+787 
-796 TPVKP
+796 
-801 EAVKPVL
+801 
-808 EPEKPVPEAPQK
+808 EKPVPEAPQK

-839 EPEAIKPDLKSFT
+839 EPEAIKPDLQSFT
-852 PEIYNPIKPVVKP
+852 PEVYDPIKPVVKP

-947 ATQTLSPDWVI
+947 ATQTLSPEWVI
-958 PTDEAGKVSLKASQS
+958 TTDEAGKVSLKASQS
-973 LLDDLNAK
+973 LLAHFNAK

-1011 VTTPTGSYTVT
+1011 VTTPTGSYTVI

-1028 YTPGNDPKTPRNS
+1028 YTPGNDPKTPRNP

-1346 FGADAFVVVKRI
+1346 FGADAFVVIKRI

>member
-54 LQTSPTADQTQLAH
+54 LQTPPTADQTQLAH

-170 TKAKNEAGQAQ
+170 TKAKNETGQAQ

-186 KQAQEAADVMNA
+186 KQAQAAADAMNA
-198 QLNADYEAKL
+198 KLKADYEAKL

-249 IERIKAGNA
+249 IERIK
-258 TIRDRNAKAQQEAE
+258 
-272 RQNQA
+272 
-277 LQAAYEAKLAEIK
+277 
-290 QIESENEAIRQRNEQ
+290 
-305 AGQATNQTNQAAQAA
+305 
-320 YQDKLAEIERINAE
+320 AE

-399 QDKLA
+399 QEKLA
-404 EIERIKAENVA
+404 EIERIKAGNAA
-415 IRDRNAKARQEAER
+415 IRDRNAKAQQEAER

-452 AAIRQRNEQAG
+452 AAIRKRNEQAG

-483 IERIKAENEAIRQR
+483 IERINAENAAIRDR

-694 HGSALVSYT
+694 HGSALVSYV

-757 PVKPEAVKPVLEPEK
+757 PV
-772 PVPEA
+772 
-777 PQKPTDGVPN
+777 
-787 LEKEKPVPP
+787 
-796 TPVKP
+796 
-801 EAVKPVL
+801 
-808 EPEKPVPEAPQK
+808 
-820 PTDDVPNL
+820 
-828 EKEKP
+828 
-833 VPPTPV
+833 
-839 EPEAIKPDLKSFT
+839 EPEAIKPDLQSFT
-852 PEIYNPIKPVVKP
+852 PEVYDPIKPVVKP

-947 ATQTLSPDWVI
+947 ATQTLSPEWVI
-958 PTDEAGKVSLKASQS
+958 TTDEAGKVSLKASQS
-973 LLDDLNAK
+973 LLAHFNAK

-1011 VTTPTGSYTVT
+1011 VTTPTGSYTVI

-1028 YTPGNDPKTPRNS
+1028 YTPGNDPKTPRNP

>member
-1 MKQMETKGYG
+1 
-11 YFRKTKAYGLVCGIT
+11 
-26 LAGALTLGTTSVSA
+26 
-40 DDVTTLNPATNLTT
+40 
-54 LQTSPTADQTQLAH
+54 
-68 QAGQQSGELVSEV
+68 
-81 SNTEWDNAVTT
+81 
-92 AQKAGVTVKQ
+92 
-102 SEKVTHDSLSSA
+102 
-114 QADLEKQTQAV
+114 
-125 TEATTKQEANTT
+125 
-137 AINQAVSENKAID
+137 
-150 QANRDEKAR
+150 
-159 VDALNTKGEAD
+159 
-170 TKAKNEAGQAQ
+170 
-181 VDAQN
+181 
-186 KQAQEAADVMNA
+186 
-198 QLNADYEAKL
+198 
-208 TEIKQI
+208 
-214 ESENE
+214 
-219 AIRQRNQ
+219 
-226 QASQAT
+226 
-232 HQANQAAQA
+232 
-241 AYQEKLAE
+241 
-249 IERIKAGNA
+249 
-258 TIRDRNAKAQQEAE
+258 
-272 RQNQA
+272 
-277 LQAAYEAKLAEIK
+277 YEAKLAEVK
-290 QIESENEAIRQRNEQ
+290 QIEAENAAIRQRNEQ
-305 AGQATNQTNQAAQAA
+305 AGQTTNQMNQAAQAA
-320 YQDKLAEIERINAE
+320 YQEKLAEIERINAE

-351 QNQAL
+351 QNL
-356 QAAYEAKLAEIKQI
+356 
-370 ESENAAIRQRNEQA
+370 
-384 GQATNQTNQAAQAAY
+384 
-399 QDKLA
+399 
-404 EIERIKAENVA
+404 
-415 IRDRNAKARQEAER
+415 
-429 QNQAL
+429 
-434 QAAYE
+434 
-439 AKLAEIKQIESEN
+439 
-452 AAIRQRNEQAG
+452 
-463 QTTNQTNQAAQAAY
+463 
-477 QEKLAE
+477 
-483 IERIKAENEAIRQR
+483 
-497 NTKARQEAE
+497 
-506 RQNQQLKTTYEAQ
+506 QLKTTYEAQ

-540 VVFGIDAKAN
+540 VVFGIDAKAS

-563 VTTQPDGSFVFKHD
+563 VTTQSDGSFVFKHD

-694 HGSALVSYT
+694 HGSALVSYV

-726 KVEQEKPVPEAPQK
+726 KVEPEKPVPEAPQK
-740 PTDDVPNLE
+740 PTDGVPNLE

-757 PVKPEAVKPVLEPEK
+757 PVRPEAVKPVLEPEK

-777 PQKPTDGVPN
+777 PQKPTDGVPD

-910 STVTWELV
+910 SMVTWELV

-947 ATQTLSPDWVI
+947 ATQTLSPEWVI
-958 PTDEAGKVSLKASQS
+958 TTDEAGKVSLKASQS
-973 LLDDLNAK
+973 LLAHFNAK

-1011 VTTPTGSYTVT
+1011 VTTPTGSYTVI

-1028 YTPGNDPKTPRNS
+1028 YTPGNDPKTPRNP

-1090 GMTAAKESVMK
+1090 GMTAAKESVMN

-1197 QDFKKGDITNQTYQI
+1197 QEFKKGDITNQTYQL
-1212 DFGNGYYGNIVV
+1212 DMGNGYYGNIVV
-1224 NHLSE
+1224 NHLPE

-1234 DVFDKE
+1234 DVLDKE

-1249 VKVGDEVTYRLE
+1249 VKVGDEVTYKLE
-1261 GWVVPTNRGYDLTEY
+1261 GWVIPAGRGYDLTEY

-1302 SDGSVIT
+1302 SDGTVIS
-1309 KGTDLAK
+1309 KGSDLAQ

-1321 YNKETGHYEL
+1321 YNKETGQYEL

-1346 FGADAFVVVKRI
+1346 FGADAFVMVKRI

-1381 TTHTPEQPQPVT
+1381 TTHTPEPPQAVT
-1393 PKAPALP
+1393 PKTPALP

-1411 ALGAALLSLLG
+1411 VLGAALLSLLG
-1422 YVGLKKR
+1422 VVGLKKR

>member
-1 MKQMETKGYG
+1 METKGYG

-54 LQTSPTADQTQLAH
+54 LQTPPTADQTQLAH

-170 TKAKNEAGQAQ
+170 TKAKNETGQAQ

-186 KQAQEAADVMNA
+186 KQAQAAADAMNA
-198 QLNADYEAKL
+198 KLKADYEAKL

-249 IERIKAGNA
+249 IERIK
-258 TIRDRNAKAQQEAE
+258 
-272 RQNQA
+272 
-277 LQAAYEAKLAEIK
+277 
-290 QIESENEAIRQRNEQ
+290 
-305 AGQATNQTNQAAQAA
+305 
-320 YQDKLAEIERINAE
+320 AE

-399 QDKLA
+399 QEKLA
-404 EIERIKAENVA
+404 EIERIKAGNAA
-415 IRDRNAKARQEAER
+415 IRDRNAKAQQEAER

-452 AAIRQRNEQAG
+452 AAIRKRNEQAG

-483 IERIKAENEAIRQR
+483 IERINAENAAIRDR

-694 HGSALVSYT
+694 HGSALVSYV

-726 KVEQEKPVPEAPQK
+726 KVEQEKPVPEAPQKPTDGVPNLEKEKPVPPTPVKPEAVKPVLEQEKPVPEAPQK

-757 PVKPEAVKPVLEPEK
+757 PVKPEAVKPVLE
-772 PVPEA
+772 
-777 PQKPTDGVPN
+777 Q
-787 LEKEKPVPP
+787 
-796 TPVKP
+796 
-801 EAVKPVL
+801 
-808 EPEKPVPEAPQK
+808 EKPVPEAPQK

-839 EPEAIKPDLKSFT
+839 EPEAIKPDLQSFT
-852 PEIYNPIKPVVKP
+852 PEVYDPIKPVVKP

-947 ATQTLSPDWVI
+947 ATQTLSPEWVI
-958 PTDEAGKVSLKASQS
+958 TTDEAGKVSLKASQS
-973 LLDDLNAK
+973 LLAHFNAK

-1011 VTTPTGSYTVT
+1011 VTTPTGSYTVI

-1028 YTPGNDPKTPRNS
+1028 YTPGNDPKTPRNP

>member
-1 MKQMETKGYG
+1 
-11 YFRKTKAYGLVCGIT
+11 
-26 LAGALTLGTTSVSA
+26 
-40 DDVTTLNPATNLTT
+40 
-54 LQTSPTADQTQLAH
+54 
-68 QAGQQSGELVSEV
+68 
-81 SNTEWDNAVTT
+81 
-92 AQKAGVTVKQ
+92 
-102 SEKVTHDSLSSA
+102 
-114 QADLEKQTQAV
+114 
-125 TEATTKQEANTT
+125 
-137 AINQAVSENKAID
+137 
-150 QANRDEKAR
+150 
-159 VDALNTKGEAD
+159 
-170 TKAKNEAGQAQ
+170 
-181 VDAQN
+181 
-186 KQAQEAADVMNA
+186 
-198 QLNADYEAKL
+198 
-208 TEIKQI
+208 
-214 ESENE
+214 
-219 AIRQRNQ
+219 
-226 QASQAT
+226 
-232 HQANQAAQA
+232 
-241 AYQEKLAE
+241 
-249 IERIKAGNA
+249 
-258 TIRDRNAKAQQEAE
+258 
-272 RQNQA
+272 
-277 LQAAYEAKLAEIK
+277 
-290 QIESENEAIRQRNEQ
+290 
-305 AGQATNQTNQAAQAA
+305 
-320 YQDKLAEIERINAE
+320 
-334 NAAIRDR
+334 
-341 NAKAQQEAER
+341 
-351 QNQAL
+351 
-356 QAAYEAKLAEIKQI
+356 
-370 ESENAAIRQRNEQA
+370 
-384 GQATNQTNQAAQAAY
+384 
-399 QDKLA
+399 
-404 EIERIKAENVA
+404 
-415 IRDRNAKARQEAER
+415 
-429 QNQAL
+429 
-434 QAAYE
+434 
-439 AKLAEIKQIESEN
+439 
-452 AAIRQRNEQAG
+452 
-463 QTTNQTNQAAQAAY
+463 
-477 QEKLAE
+477 
-483 IERIKAENEAIRQR
+483 
-497 NTKARQEAE
+497 
-506 RQNQQLKTTYEAQ
+506 
-519 LSAYQQALQA
+519 
-529 KKEAENKAIDQ
+529 
-540 VVFGIDAKAN
+540 
-550 GVDNAEY
+550 
-557 GNSIMT
+557 
-563 VTTQPDGSFVFKHD
+563 
-577 MIDGV
+577 
-582 KTIGHG
+582 
-588 TLTGKINHHYEAN
+588 
-601 KDGSITAY
+601 
-609 IDSVTFDKYEYQ
+609 
-621 NVAKNDA
+621 
-628 VDKNI
+628 
-633 AFRILSATG
+633 
-642 QELFVKAHD
+642 
-651 GDKTFSETLNKTVSL
+651 
-666 KLTYQLKPHEAVK
+666 
-679 DIKVFQLHDDWVHDT
+679 
-694 HGSALVSYT
+694 
-703 NNNDA
+703 
-708 VPHIEVP
+708 
-715 EKPVEP
+715 
-721 DMVTP
+721 
-726 KVEQEKPVPEAPQK
+726 PEAPQK

-757 PVKPEAVKPVLEPEK
+757 PVKPEAVKPVLE
-772 PVPEA
+772 
-777 PQKPTDGVPN
+777 Q
-787 LEKEKPVPP
+787 
-796 TPVKP
+796 
-801 EAVKPVL
+801 
-808 EPEKPVPEAPQK
+808 EKPVPEAPQK

-839 EPEAIKPDLKSFT
+839 EPEAIKPDLQSFT
-852 PEIYNPIKPVVKP
+852 PEVYDPIKPVVKP

-947 ATQTLSPDWVI
+947 ATQTLSPEWVI
-958 PTDEAGKVSLKASQS
+958 TTDEAGKVSLKASQS
-973 LLDDLNAK
+973 LLAHFNAK

-1011 VTTPTGSYTVT
+1011 VTTPTGSYTVI

-1028 YTPGNDPKTPRNS
+1028 YTPGNDPKTPRNP

-1411 ALGAALLSLLG
+1411 ALRAALLSLLG

>member
-40 DDVTTLNPATNLTT
+40 DDVTPLNPATNLTT
-54 LQTSPTADQTQLAH
+54 LQKPPTADQTQLAH

-92 AQKAGVTVKQ
+92 AQEAGVTVKQ

-114 QADLEKQTQAV
+114 QADLEKQTKAV

-186 KQAQEAADVMNA
+186 KQAQEAADTMNA
-198 QLNADYEAKL
+198 RLKAEYEAKL

-249 IERIKAGNA
+249 IERIKAENA
-258 TIRDRNAKAQQEAE
+258 AIRDRNAKAQQEAE

-277 LQAAYEAKLAEIK
+277 LQAAYEAKLAEVK

-305 AGQATNQTNQAAQAA
+305 ASQATHQTNQAAQAA
-320 YQDKLAEIERINAE
+320 YQEKLAEIERIKAE

-370 ESENAAIRQRNEQA
+370 EAENEAIRQRNEQA
-384 GQATNQTNQAAQAAY
+384 GQAANQTNQAAQAEY
-399 QDKLA
+399 QQKLA
-404 EIERIKAENVA
+404 EIERINAENAA
-415 IRDRNAKARQEAER
+415 IRDRNAKAKQEAER

-439 AKLAEIKQIESEN
+439 AKL
-452 AAIRQRNEQAG
+452 
-463 QTTNQTNQAAQAAY
+463 
-477 QEKLAE
+477 
-483 IERIKAENEAIRQR
+483 
-497 NTKARQEAE
+497 
-506 RQNQQLKTTYEAQ
+506 
-519 LSAYQQALQA
+519 SAYQQAVQA

-726 KVEQEKPVPEAPQK
+726 KVEPEKPVPEAPQK
-740 PTDDVPNLE
+740 PTDGVPNLE
-749 KEKPVPPT
+749 KEKAVPPT
-757 PVKPEAVKPVLEPEK
+757 PVKPETAKPVLEPEK
-772 PVPEA
+772 PVPET

-839 EPEAIKPDLKSFT
+839 KPEAIKPDLKSFT

-947 ATQTLSPDWVI
+947 ATRTLSPEWVI
-958 PTDEAGKVSLKASQS
+958 TTDEAGKVSLKASQT
-973 LLDDLNAK
+973 LLAHFNAQ
-981 RDQDV
+981 RDQD
-986 EVPKVSLVGRL
+986 
-997 LNDAGTYH
+997 
-1005 NTFKTV
+1005 
-1011 VTTPTGSYTVT
+1011 
-1022 SNTPVI
+1022 
-1028 YTPGNDPKTPRNS
+1028 
-1041 GGDNPTP
+1041 
-1048 HDNLIQPTKT
+1048 
-1058 IVDDKG
+1058 
-1064 QSIDGKSVLPNSTLT
+1064 GKSIQN
-1079 YVAKQDFDQYK
+1079 
-1090 GMTAAKESVMK
+1090 
-1101 GFIYVDDY
+1101 
-1109 KDEAIDG
+1109 
-1116 HSLVVNSIK
+1116 
-1125 AANGD
+1125 
-1130 DVTNLLEMRHVLSQ
+1130 
-1144 DTLDDKLK
+1144 
-1152 ALIKAS
+1152 
-1158 GISPVGEFYMWVA
+1158 
-1171 KDPAAF
+1171 
-1177 YKAYV
+1177 
-1182 QKGLDITYNLSFKLK
+1182 
-1197 QDFKKGDITNQTYQI
+1197 
-1212 DFGNGYYGNIVV
+1212 
-1224 NHLSE
+1224 
-1229 LTVHK
+1229 
-1234 DVFDKE
+1234 
-1240 GGQSINAGT
+1240 GT
-1249 VKVGDEVTYRLE
+1249 VKIGNEVTYKLE
-1261 GWVVPTNRGYDLTEY
+1261 GWVVPSNRGYDLTEY

-1287 LYQKDKVLATVDITL
+1287 LYQKDKVFATVDLTL
-1302 SDGSVIT
+1302 SDGTIIS

-1331 AFKQDFLAKVVRSSE
+1331 AFKADFLAQIPRTSE

-1381 TTHTPEQPQPVT
+1381 TTHTPEPPQPVT

-1400 STGEQGVSILT
+1400 STGEQGVSVLT
-1411 ALGAALLSLLG
+1411 VLGAALLSLLG
-1422 YVGLKKR
+1422 VVGLRKR

>member
-54 LQTSPTADQTQLAH
+54 LQTPPTADQTQLAH

-170 TKAKNEAGQAQ
+170 TKAKNETGQAQ

-186 KQAQEAADVMNA
+186 KQAQAAADAMNA
-198 QLNADYEAKL
+198 KLKADYEAKL

-249 IERIKAGNA
+249 IERIK
-258 TIRDRNAKAQQEAE
+258 
-272 RQNQA
+272 
-277 LQAAYEAKLAEIK
+277 
-290 QIESENEAIRQRNEQ
+290 
-305 AGQATNQTNQAAQAA
+305 
-320 YQDKLAEIERINAE
+320 AE

-399 QDKLA
+399 QEKLA
-404 EIERIKAENVA
+404 EIERIKAGNAA
-415 IRDRNAKARQEAER
+415 IRDRNAKAQQEAER

-452 AAIRQRNEQAG
+452 AAIRKRNEQAG

-483 IERIKAENEAIRQR
+483 IERINAENAAIRDR

-694 HGSALVSYT
+694 HGSALVSYV

-726 KVEQEKPVPEAPQK
+726 KVEQEKPVPEAPQKPTDGVPNLEKEKPVPPTPVKPEAVKPVLEQEKPVPEAPQK

-757 PVKPEAVKPVLEPEK
+757 PVKPEAVKPVLE
-772 PVPEA
+772 
-777 PQKPTDGVPN
+777 Q
-787 LEKEKPVPP
+787 
-796 TPVKP
+796 
-801 EAVKPVL
+801 
-808 EPEKPVPEAPQK
+808 EKPVPEAPQK

-839 EPEAIKPDLKSFT
+839 EPEAIKPDLQSFT
-852 PEIYNPIKPVVKP
+852 PEVYDPIKPVVKP

-947 ATQTLSPDWVI
+947 ATQTLSPEWVI
-958 PTDEAGKVSLKASQS
+958 TTDEAGKVSLKASQS
-973 LLDDLNAK
+973 LLAHFNAK

-1011 VTTPTGSYTVT
+1011 VTTPTGSYTVI

-1028 YTPGNDPKTPRNS
+1028 YTPGNDPKTPRNP

>member
-1 MKQMETKGYG
+1 METKGYG

-54 LQTSPTADQTQLAH
+54 LQTPPTADQTQLAH

-170 TKAKNEAGQAQ
+170 TKAKNETGQAQ

-186 KQAQEAADVMNA
+186 KQAQAAADAMNA
-198 QLNADYEAKL
+198 KLKADYEAKL

-249 IERIKAGNA
+249 IERI
-258 TIRDRNAKAQQEAE
+258 
-272 RQNQA
+272 
-277 LQAAYEAKLAEIK
+277 
-290 QIESENEAIRQRNEQ
+290 
-305 AGQATNQTNQAAQAA
+305 
-320 YQDKLAEIERINAE
+320 NAE
-334 NAAIRDR
+334 NAAIRD
-341 NAKAQQEAER
+341 
-351 QNQAL
+351 
-356 QAAYEAKLAEIKQI
+356 
-370 ESENAAIRQRNEQA
+370 
-384 GQATNQTNQAAQAAY
+384 
-399 QDKLA
+399 
-404 EIERIKAENVA
+404 
-415 IRDRNAKARQEAER
+415 
-429 QNQAL
+429 
-434 QAAYE
+434 
-439 AKLAEIKQIESEN
+439 
-452 AAIRQRNEQAG
+452 
-463 QTTNQTNQAAQAAY
+463 
-477 QEKLAE
+477 
-483 IERIKAENEAIRQR
+483 R

-694 HGSALVSYT
+694 HGSALVSYV

-740 PTDDVPNLE
+740 PTD
-749 KEKPVPPT
+749 
-757 PVKPEAVKPVLEPEK
+757 
-772 PVPEA
+772 
-777 PQKPTDGVPN
+777 GVPN

-808 EPEKPVPEAPQK
+808 EQEKPVPEAPQK

-839 EPEAIKPDLKSFT
+839 EPEAIKPDLQSFT
-852 PEIYNPIKPVVKP
+852 PEVYDPIKPVVKP

-947 ATQTLSPDWVI
+947 ATQTLSPEWVI
-958 PTDEAGKVSLKASQS
+958 TTDEAGKVSLKASQS
-973 LLDDLNAK
+973 LLAHFNAK

-1011 VTTPTGSYTVT
+1011 VTTPTGSYTVI

-1028 YTPGNDPKTPRNS
+1028 YTPGNDPKTPRNP

>member
-54 LQTSPTADQTQLAH
+54 LQTPPTADQTQLAH

-170 TKAKNEAGQAQ
+170 TKAKNETGQAQ

-186 KQAQEAADVMNA
+186 KQAQAAADAMNA
-198 QLNADYEAKL
+198 KLKADYEAKL

-249 IERIKAGNA
+249 IERIKA
-258 TIRDRNAKAQQEAE
+258 
-272 RQNQA
+272 
-277 LQAAYEAKLAEIK
+277 
-290 QIESENEAIRQRNEQ
+290 
-305 AGQATNQTNQAAQAA
+305 
-320 YQDKLAEIERINAE
+320 E

-370 ESENAAIRQRNEQA
+370 ESENAAIR
-384 GQATNQTNQAAQAAY
+384 
-399 QDKLA
+399 K
-404 EIERIKAENVA
+404 
-415 IRDRNAKARQEAER
+415 
-429 QNQAL
+429 
-434 QAAYE
+434 
-439 AKLAEIKQIESEN
+439 
-452 AAIRQRNEQAG
+452 RNEQAG

-483 IERIKAENEAIRQR
+483 IERINAENAAIRDR

-694 HGSALVSYT
+694 HGSALVSYV

-740 PTDDVPNLE
+740 PTD
-749 KEKPVPPT
+749 
-757 PVKPEAVKPVLEPEK
+757 
-772 PVPEA
+772 
-777 PQKPTDGVPN
+777 GVPN

-801 EAVKPVL
+801 EAV
-808 EPEKPVPEAPQK
+808 
-820 PTDDVPNL
+820 
-828 EKEKP
+828 
-833 VPPTPV
+833 
-839 EPEAIKPDLKSFT
+839 
-852 PEIYNPIKPVVKP
+852 
-865 HVTVPEKVVYE
+865 
-876 VMVHPVQVKQTPT
+876 
-889 NVKSVT
+889 
-895 NSDQVNIDGQLVPKG
+895 
-910 STVTWELV
+910 
-918 NTSLKAGRQDITSYE
+918 
-933 LTDPLPDGFELDVT
+933 
-947 ATQTLSPDWVI
+947 
-958 PTDEAGKVSLKASQS
+958 
-973 LLDDLNAK
+973 
-981 RDQDV
+981 
-986 EVPKVSLVGRL
+986 
-997 LNDAGTYH
+997 
-1005 NTFKTV
+1005 
-1011 VTTPTGSYTVT
+1011 
-1022 SNTPVI
+1022 
-1028 YTPGNDPKTPRNS
+1028 
-1041 GGDNPTP
+1041 
-1048 HDNLIQPTKT
+1048 
-1058 IVDDKG
+1058 
-1064 QSIDGKSVLPNSTLT
+1064 
-1079 YVAKQDFDQYK
+1079 
-1090 GMTAAKESVMK
+1090 
-1101 GFIYVDDY
+1101 
-1109 KDEAIDG
+1109 
-1116 HSLVVNSIK
+1116 
-1125 AANGD
+1125 
-1130 DVTNLLEMRHVLSQ
+1130 
-1144 DTLDDKLK
+1144 
-1152 ALIKAS
+1152 
-1158 GISPVGEFYMWVA
+1158 
-1171 KDPAAF
+1171 
-1177 YKAYV
+1177 
-1182 QKGLDITYNLSFKLK
+1182 
-1197 QDFKKGDITNQTYQI
+1197 
-1212 DFGNGYYGNIVV
+1212 
-1224 NHLSE
+1224 
-1229 LTVHK
+1229 
-1234 DVFDKE
+1234 
-1240 GGQSINAGT
+1240 
-1249 VKVGDEVTYRLE
+1249 
-1261 GWVVPTNRGYDLTEY
+1261 
-1276 KFVDQLQHTHD
+1276 
-1287 LYQKDKVLATVDITL
+1287 
-1302 SDGSVIT
+1302 
-1309 KGTDLAK
+1309 
-1316 YTETV
+1316 
-1321 YNKETGHYEL
+1321 
-1331 AFKQDFLAKVVRSSE
+1331 
-1346 FGADAFVVVKRI
+1346 
-1358 KAGDVANEYTLY
+1358 
-1370 VNGNPVKSNKV
+1370 
-1381 TTHTPEQPQPVT
+1381 
-1393 PKAPALP
+1393 
-1400 STGEQGVSILT
+1400 
-1411 ALGAALLSLLG
+1411 
-1422 YVGLKKR
+1422 
-1429 QQ
+1429 

>member
-54 LQTSPTADQTQLAH
+54 LQTPPTADQTQLAH

-170 TKAKNEAGQAQ
+170 TKAKNETGQAQ

-186 KQAQEAADVMNA
+186 KQAQAAADAMNA
-198 QLNADYEAKL
+198 KLKADYEAKL

-249 IERIKAGNA
+249 IERIKA
-258 TIRDRNAKAQQEAE
+258 
-272 RQNQA
+272 
-277 LQAAYEAKLAEIK
+277 
-290 QIESENEAIRQRNEQ
+290 
-305 AGQATNQTNQAAQAA
+305 
-320 YQDKLAEIERINAE
+320 E

-370 ESENAAIRQRNEQA
+370 ESENAAIR
-384 GQATNQTNQAAQAAY
+384 
-399 QDKLA
+399 K
-404 EIERIKAENVA
+404 
-415 IRDRNAKARQEAER
+415 
-429 QNQAL
+429 
-434 QAAYE
+434 
-439 AKLAEIKQIESEN
+439 
-452 AAIRQRNEQAG
+452 RNEQAG

-483 IERIKAENEAIRQR
+483 IERINAENAAIRDR

-694 HGSALVSYT
+694 HGSALVSYV

-740 PTDDVPNLE
+740 PTD
-749 KEKPVPPT
+749 
-757 PVKPEAVKPVLEPEK
+757 
-772 PVPEA
+772 
-777 PQKPTDGVPN
+777 GVPN

-808 EPEKPVPEAPQK
+808 EQEKPV
-820 PTDDVPNL
+820 
-828 EKEKP
+828 
-833 VPPTPV
+833 
-839 EPEAIKPDLKSFT
+839 
-852 PEIYNPIKPVVKP
+852 
-865 HVTVPEKVVYE
+865 
-876 VMVHPVQVKQTPT
+876 
-889 NVKSVT
+889 
-895 NSDQVNIDGQLVPKG
+895 
-910 STVTWELV
+910 
-918 NTSLKAGRQDITSYE
+918 
-933 LTDPLPDGFELDVT
+933 
-947 ATQTLSPDWVI
+947 
-958 PTDEAGKVSLKASQS
+958 
-973 LLDDLNAK
+973 
-981 RDQDV
+981 
-986 EVPKVSLVGRL
+986 
-997 LNDAGTYH
+997 
-1005 NTFKTV
+1005 
-1011 VTTPTGSYTVT
+1011 
-1022 SNTPVI
+1022 
-1028 YTPGNDPKTPRNS
+1028 
-1041 GGDNPTP
+1041 
-1048 HDNLIQPTKT
+1048 
-1058 IVDDKG
+1058 
-1064 QSIDGKSVLPNSTLT
+1064 
-1079 YVAKQDFDQYK
+1079 
-1090 GMTAAKESVMK
+1090 
-1101 GFIYVDDY
+1101 
-1109 KDEAIDG
+1109 
-1116 HSLVVNSIK
+1116 
-1125 AANGD
+1125 
-1130 DVTNLLEMRHVLSQ
+1130 
-1144 DTLDDKLK
+1144 
-1152 ALIKAS
+1152 
-1158 GISPVGEFYMWVA
+1158 
-1171 KDPAAF
+1171 
-1177 YKAYV
+1177 
-1182 QKGLDITYNLSFKLK
+1182 
-1197 QDFKKGDITNQTYQI
+1197 
-1212 DFGNGYYGNIVV
+1212 
-1224 NHLSE
+1224 
-1229 LTVHK
+1229 
-1234 DVFDKE
+1234 
-1240 GGQSINAGT
+1240 
-1249 VKVGDEVTYRLE
+1249 
-1261 GWVVPTNRGYDLTEY
+1261 
-1276 KFVDQLQHTHD
+1276 
-1287 LYQKDKVLATVDITL
+1287 
-1302 SDGSVIT
+1302 
-1309 KGTDLAK
+1309 
-1316 YTETV
+1316 
-1321 YNKETGHYEL
+1321 
-1331 AFKQDFLAKVVRSSE
+1331 
-1346 FGADAFVVVKRI
+1346 
-1358 KAGDVANEYTLY
+1358 
-1370 VNGNPVKSNKV
+1370 
-1381 TTHTPEQPQPVT
+1381 
-1393 PKAPALP
+1393 
-1400 STGEQGVSILT
+1400 
-1411 ALGAALLSLLG
+1411 
-1422 YVGLKKR
+1422 
-1429 QQ
+1429 

>member
-1 MKQMETKGYG
+1 
-11 YFRKTKAYGLVCGIT
+11 RK
-26 LAGALTLGTTSVSA
+26 
-40 DDVTTLNPATNLTT
+40 
-54 LQTSPTADQTQLAH
+54 
-68 QAGQQSGELVSEV
+68 
-81 SNTEWDNAVTT
+81 
-92 AQKAGVTVKQ
+92 
-102 SEKVTHDSLSSA
+102 
-114 QADLEKQTQAV
+114 
-125 TEATTKQEANTT
+125 
-137 AINQAVSENKAID
+137 
-150 QANRDEKAR
+150 
-159 VDALNTKGEAD
+159 
-170 TKAKNEAGQAQ
+170 
-181 VDAQN
+181 
-186 KQAQEAADVMNA
+186 
-198 QLNADYEAKL
+198 
-208 TEIKQI
+208 
-214 ESENE
+214 
-219 AIRQRNQ
+219 
-226 QASQAT
+226 
-232 HQANQAAQA
+232 
-241 AYQEKLAE
+241 
-249 IERIKAGNA
+249 
-258 TIRDRNAKAQQEAE
+258 
-272 RQNQA
+272 
-277 LQAAYEAKLAEIK
+277 
-290 QIESENEAIRQRNEQ
+290 
-305 AGQATNQTNQAAQAA
+305 
-320 YQDKLAEIERINAE
+320 
-334 NAAIRDR
+334 
-341 NAKAQQEAER
+341 
-351 QNQAL
+351 
-356 QAAYEAKLAEIKQI
+356 
-370 ESENAAIRQRNEQA
+370 
-384 GQATNQTNQAAQAAY
+384 
-399 QDKLA
+399 
-404 EIERIKAENVA
+404 
-415 IRDRNAKARQEAER
+415 
-429 QNQAL
+429 
-434 QAAYE
+434 
-439 AKLAEIKQIESEN
+439 
-452 AAIRQRNEQAG
+452 RNEQAG

-483 IERIKAENEAIRQR
+483 IERINAENAAIRDR

-694 HGSALVSYT
+694 HGSALVSYV

-740 PTDDVPNLE
+740 PTD
-749 KEKPVPPT
+749 
-757 PVKPEAVKPVLEPEK
+757 
-772 PVPEA
+772 
-777 PQKPTDGVPN
+777 GVPN

-808 EPEKPVPEAPQK
+808 EQEKPVPEAPQK

-839 EPEAIKPDLKSFT
+839 EPEAIKPDLQSFT
-852 PEIYNPIKPVVKP
+852 PEVYDPIKPVVKP

-947 ATQTLSPDWVI
+947 ATQTLSPEWVI
-958 PTDEAGKVSLKASQS
+958 TTDEAGKVSLKASQS
-973 LLDDLNAK
+973 LLAHFNAK

-1011 VTTPTGSYTVT
+1011 VTTPTGSYTVI

-1028 YTPGNDPKTPRNS
+1028 YTPGNDPKTPRNP

>member
-54 LQTSPTADQTQLAH
+54 LQTPPTADQTQLAH

-170 TKAKNEAGQAQ
+170 TKAKNETGQAQ

-186 KQAQEAADVMNA
+186 KQAQAAADAMNA
-198 QLNADYEAKL
+198 KLKADYEAKL

-249 IERIKAGNA
+249 IERIKA
-258 TIRDRNAKAQQEAE
+258 
-272 RQNQA
+272 
-277 LQAAYEAKLAEIK
+277 
-290 QIESENEAIRQRNEQ
+290 
-305 AGQATNQTNQAAQAA
+305 
-320 YQDKLAEIERINAE
+320 E

-370 ESENAAIRQRNEQA
+370 ESENAAIR
-384 GQATNQTNQAAQAAY
+384 
-399 QDKLA
+399 K
-404 EIERIKAENVA
+404 
-415 IRDRNAKARQEAER
+415 
-429 QNQAL
+429 
-434 QAAYE
+434 
-439 AKLAEIKQIESEN
+439 
-452 AAIRQRNEQAG
+452 RNEQAG

-483 IERIKAENEAIRQR
+483 IERINAENAAIRDR

-694 HGSALVSYT
+694 HGSALVSYV

-726 KVEQEKPVPEAPQK
+726 KVEQEKPVPEAPQKPTDGVPNLEKEKPVPPTPVKPEAVKPVLEQEKPVPEAPQK

-757 PVKPEAVKPVLEPEK
+757 PVKPEAVKPVLE
-772 PVPEA
+772 
-777 PQKPTDGVPN
+777 Q
-787 LEKEKPVPP
+787 
-796 TPVKP
+796 
-801 EAVKPVL
+801 
-808 EPEKPVPEAPQK
+808 EKPVPEAPQK

-828 EKEKP
+828 EKKKP

-839 EPEAIKPDLKSFT
+839 EPEAIKPDLQSFT
-852 PEIYNPIKPVVKP
+852 PEVYDPIKPVVKP

-947 ATQTLSPDWVI
+947 ATQTLSPEWVI
-958 PTDEAGKVSLKASQS
+958 TTDEAGKVSLKASQS
-973 LLDDLNAK
+973 LLAHFNAK

-1011 VTTPTGSYTVT
+1011 VTTPTGSYTVI

-1028 YTPGNDPKTPRNS
+1028 YTPGNDPKTPRNP

>member
-54 LQTSPTADQTQLAH
+54 LQTPPTADQTQLAH

-170 TKAKNEAGQAQ
+170 TKAKNETGQAQ

-186 KQAQEAADVMNA
+186 KQAQAAADAMNA
-198 QLNADYEAKL
+198 KLKADYEAKL

-249 IERIKAGNA
+249 IERIKA
-258 TIRDRNAKAQQEAE
+258 
-272 RQNQA
+272 
-277 LQAAYEAKLAEIK
+277 
-290 QIESENEAIRQRNEQ
+290 
-305 AGQATNQTNQAAQAA
+305 
-320 YQDKLAEIERINAE
+320 E

-370 ESENAAIRQRNEQA
+370 ESENAAIR
-384 GQATNQTNQAAQAAY
+384 
-399 QDKLA
+399 K
-404 EIERIKAENVA
+404 
-415 IRDRNAKARQEAER
+415 
-429 QNQAL
+429 
-434 QAAYE
+434 
-439 AKLAEIKQIESEN
+439 
-452 AAIRQRNEQAG
+452 RNEQAG

-483 IERIKAENEAIRQR
+483 IERINAENAAIRDR

-694 HGSALVSYT
+694 HGSALVSYV

-726 KVEQEKPVPEAPQK
+726 KVEQEKPVPEAPQKPTDGVPNLEKEKPVPPTPVKPEAVKPVLEQEKPVPEAPQK

-757 PVKPEAVKPVLEPEK
+757 PVKPEAVKPVLE
-772 PVPEA
+772 
-777 PQKPTDGVPN
+777 Q
-787 LEKEKPVPP
+787 
-796 TPVKP
+796 
-801 EAVKPVL
+801 
-808 EPEKPVPEAPQK
+808 EKPVPEAPQK

-839 EPEAIKPDLKSFT
+839 EPEAIKPDLQSFT
-852 PEIYNPIKPVVKP
+852 PEVYDPIKPVVKP

-947 ATQTLSPDWVI
+947 ATQTLSPEWVI
-958 PTDEAGKVSLKASQS
+958 TTDEAGKVSLKASQS
-973 LLDDLNAK
+973 LLAHFNAK

-1011 VTTPTGSYTVT
+1011 VTTPTGSYTVI

-1028 YTPGNDPKTPRNS
+1028 YTPGNDPKTPRNP

-1064 QSIDGKSVLPNSTLT
+1064 QSIDGKSVLPNSMLT

>member
-40 DDVTTLNPATNLTT
+40 DDVTPLNPATNLTT
-54 LQTSPTADQTQLAH
+54 LQTPPTADQTQLAH
-68 QAGQQSGELVSEV
+68 QAGRQSGELVSEV

-92 AQKAGVTVKQ
+92 AQEAGVTVKQ
-102 SEKVTHDSLSSA
+102 SDKVTHDNLSSA

-150 QANRDEKAR
+150 QANRDEKER
-159 VDALNTKGEAD
+159 VDALNAKGEAE
-170 TKAKNEAGQAQ
+170 TKTKNEAARAQ

-186 KQAQEAADVMNA
+186 KRAQEAADTMNV
-198 QLNADYEAKL
+198 QLKADYEAKL
-208 TEIKQI
+208 TEIERLKA
-214 ESENE
+214 ENE

-258 TIRDRNAKAQQEAE
+258 
-272 RQNQA
+272 
-277 LQAAYEAKLAEIK
+277 
-290 QIESENEAIRQRNEQ
+290 
-305 AGQATNQTNQAAQAA
+305 
-320 YQDKLAEIERINAE
+320 
-334 NAAIRDR
+334 AIRDR

-370 ESENAAIRQRNEQA
+370 EAENEAIRKRNEQA

-399 QDKLA
+399 QEKLA
-404 EIERIKAENVA
+404 EIERIKAENAA
-415 IRDRNAKARQEAER
+415 IRDRNAKAQQEAER
-429 QNQAL
+429 QNQQL
-434 QAAYE
+434 KTTYE

-452 AAIRQRNEQAG
+452 AAIRKRNEQAG

-483 IERIKAENEAIRQR
+483 IERIKAENAAIRDR

-757 PVKPEAVKPVLEPEK
+757 PVKPEAVKPVLEQEK
-772 PVPEA
+772 PVPET

-808 EPEKPVPEAPQK
+808 EQEKPVPEAPQK

-852 PEIYNPIKPVVKP
+852 PEVYDPIKPVVKP

-889 NVKSVT
+889 NVKSVI

-910 STVTWELV
+910 STVTWALV
-918 NTSLKAGRQDITSYE
+918 NTALKAGRQDITSYE

-947 ATQTLSPDWVI
+947 ATQTLSPEWVI
-958 PTDEAGKVSLKASQS
+958 TTDEAGKVSLKASQS
-973 LLDDLNAK
+973 LLAHFNAK

-1028 YTPGNDPKTPRNS
+1028 YTPGNDPKTPRNP

-1197 QDFKKGDITNQTYQI
+1197 QEFKKGDITNQTYQL
-1212 DFGNGYYGNIVV
+1212 DMGNGYYGNIVV
-1224 NHLSE
+1224 NHLPE
-1229 LTVHK
+1229 LAVHK
-1234 DVFDKE
+1234 EVLDQDGK
-1240 GGQSINAGT
+1240 SIQNGT
-1249 VKVGDEVTYRLE
+1249 VKIGDEVTYKLE
-1261 GWVVPTNRGYDLTEY
+1261 GWVVPSNRGYDLTEY
-1276 KFVDQLQHTHD
+1276 KFVDQLQNTHD
-1287 LYQKDKVLATVDITL
+1287 LYQKDKVFATVDLTL
-1302 SDGSVIT
+1302 SDGTIIP
-1309 KGTDLAK
+1309 KGTDLVQ
-1316 YTETV
+1316 YTETT
-1321 YNKETGHYEL
+1321 YNKETGLYEL
-1331 AFKQDFLAKVVRSSE
+1331 AFKADFLAQIPRTSE

-1381 TTHTPEQPQPVT
+1381 TTHTPEPPQPVT

-1411 ALGAALLSLLG
+1411 VLGAALLSLLG
-1422 YVGLKKR
+1422 VVGLKKR

>member
-54 LQTSPTADQTQLAH
+54 LQTPPTADQTQLAH

-170 TKAKNEAGQAQ
+170 TKAKNETGQAQ

-186 KQAQEAADVMNA
+186 KQAQAAADAMNA
-198 QLNADYEAKL
+198 KLKADYEAKL

-226 QASQAT
+226 QAGQAT

-249 IERIKAGNA
+249 IERIK
-258 TIRDRNAKAQQEAE
+258 
-272 RQNQA
+272 
-277 LQAAYEAKLAEIK
+277 
-290 QIESENEAIRQRNEQ
+290 
-305 AGQATNQTNQAAQAA
+305 
-320 YQDKLAEIERINAE
+320 AE

-399 QDKLA
+399 QEKLA
-404 EIERIKAENVA
+404 EIERIKAGNAA
-415 IRDRNAKARQEAER
+415 IRDRNAKAQQEAER

-452 AAIRQRNEQAG
+452 AAIRKRNEQAG

-483 IERIKAENEAIRQR
+483 IERINAENAAIRDR

-694 HGSALVSYT
+694 HGSALVSYV

-726 KVEQEKPVPEAPQK
+726 KVEQEKPVPEAPQKPTDGVPNLEKEKPVPPTPVKPEAVKPVLEQEKPVPEAPQK

-757 PVKPEAVKPVLEPEK
+757 PVKPEAVKPVLE
-772 PVPEA
+772 
-777 PQKPTDGVPN
+777 Q
-787 LEKEKPVPP
+787 
-796 TPVKP
+796 
-801 EAVKPVL
+801 
-808 EPEKPVPEAPQK
+808 EKPVPEAPQK

-839 EPEAIKPDLKSFT
+839 EPEAIKPDLQSFT
-852 PEIYNPIKPVVKP
+852 PEVYDPIKPVVKP

-947 ATQTLSPDWVI
+947 ATQTLSPEWVI
-958 PTDEAGKVSLKASQS
+958 TTDEAGKVSLKASQS
-973 LLDDLNAK
+973 LLAHFNAK

-1011 VTTPTGSYTVT
+1011 VTTPTGSYTVI

-1028 YTPGNDPKTPRNS
+1028 YTPGNDPKTPRNP

>member
-54 LQTSPTADQTQLAH
+54 LQTPPTADQTQLAH

-170 TKAKNEAGQAQ
+170 TKAKNETGQAQ

-186 KQAQEAADVMNA
+186 KQAQAAADAMNA
-198 QLNADYEAKL
+198 KLKADYEAKL

-249 IERIKAGNA
+249 IERIKG
-258 TIRDRNAKAQQEAE
+258 
-272 RQNQA
+272 
-277 LQAAYEAKLAEIK
+277 
-290 QIESENEAIRQRNEQ
+290 
-305 AGQATNQTNQAAQAA
+305 
-320 YQDKLAEIERINAE
+320 E

-370 ESENAAIRQRNEQA
+370 ESENAAIR
-384 GQATNQTNQAAQAAY
+384 
-399 QDKLA
+399 K
-404 EIERIKAENVA
+404 
-415 IRDRNAKARQEAER
+415 
-429 QNQAL
+429 
-434 QAAYE
+434 
-439 AKLAEIKQIESEN
+439 
-452 AAIRQRNEQAG
+452 RNEQAG

-483 IERIKAENEAIRQR
+483 IERINAENAAIRDR

-694 HGSALVSYT
+694 HGSALVSYV

-726 KVEQEKPVPEAPQK
+726 KVEQEKPVPEAPQKPTDGVPNLEKEKPVPPTPVKPEAVKPVLEQEKPVPEAPQK

-757 PVKPEAVKPVLEPEK
+757 PVKPEAVKPVLE
-772 PVPEA
+772 
-777 PQKPTDGVPN
+777 Q
-787 LEKEKPVPP
+787 
-796 TPVKP
+796 
-801 EAVKPVL
+801 
-808 EPEKPVPEAPQK
+808 EKPVPEAPQK

-839 EPEAIKPDLKSFT
+839 EPEAIKPDLQSFT
-852 PEIYNPIKPVVKP
+852 PEVYDPIKPVVKP

-947 ATQTLSPDWVI
+947 ATQTLSPEWVI
-958 PTDEAGKVSLKASQS
+958 TTDEAGKVSLKASQS
-973 LLDDLNAK
+973 LLAHFNAK

-1011 VTTPTGSYTVT
+1011 VTTPTGSYTVI

-1028 YTPGNDPKTPRNS
+1028 YTPGNDPKTPRNP

>member
-54 LQTSPTADQTQLAH
+54 LQTPPTADQTQLAH

-92 AQKAGVTVKQ
+92 AQEAGVTVKQ

-186 KQAQEAADVMNA
+186 KQAQEAADTMNA
-198 QLNADYEAKL
+198 RLKADYEAKL

-258 TIRDRNAKAQQEAE
+258 
-272 RQNQA
+272 
-277 LQAAYEAKLAEIK
+277 
-290 QIESENEAIRQRNEQ
+290 
-305 AGQATNQTNQAAQAA
+305 
-320 YQDKLAEIERINAE
+320 
-334 NAAIRDR
+334 AIRDR

-370 ESENAAIRQRNEQA
+370 EAENEAIRQRNEQA
-384 GQATNQTNQAAQAAY
+384 GQAANQTNQAAQAAY
-399 QDKLA
+399 QEKLA
-404 EIERIKAENVA
+404 DIERIKAENAA
-415 IRDRNAKARQEAER
+415 IRDRNAKAQQEAER
-429 QNQAL
+429 QSQAL

-452 AAIRQRNEQAG
+452 AAIRKRNEQAG
-463 QTTNQTNQAAQAAY
+463 QATNQTNQAAQAAY

-483 IERIKAENEAIRQR
+483 IERIKAENAVIRQR
-497 NTKARQEAE
+497 NEQAQAAVDQK
-506 RQNQQLKTTYEAQ
+506 NQQLRTTYEAQ
-519 LSAYQQALQA
+519 LSAYQKAVQA

-577 MIDGV
+577 MIDGK

-621 NVAKNDA
+621 NVAKNEA

-757 PVKPEAVKPVLEPEK
+757 PVKPEAVKPVLEQEK

-808 EPEKPVPEAPQK
+808 EQEKPVPEAPQK

-889 NVKSVT
+889 TVKSVT

-910 STVTWELV
+910 SMVTWELV

-947 ATQTLSPDWVI
+947 ATQTLSPEWVI
-958 PTDEAGKVSLKASQS
+958 TTDEAGKVSLKASQS
-973 LLDDLNAK
+973 LLAHFNAK

-1011 VTTPTGSYTVT
+1011 VTTPTGSYTVI

-1028 YTPGNDPKTPRNS
+1028 YTPGNDPKTPRNP

-1144 DTLDDKLK
+1144 DMLDDKLK

-1197 QDFKKGDITNQTYQI
+1197 QEFKKGDITNQTYQL
-1212 DFGNGYYGNIVV
+1212 DMGNGYYGNIVV
-1224 NHLSE
+1224 NHLPE
-1229 LTVHK
+1229 LAVHK
-1234 DVFDKE
+1234 EVLDQDGK
-1240 GGQSINAGT
+1240 SIQNGT
-1249 VKVGDEVTYRLE
+1249 VKIGDEVTYKLE
-1261 GWVVPTNRGYDLTEY
+1261 GWVVPSNRGYDLTEY

-1287 LYQKDKVLATVDITL
+1287 LYQKDKVFATVDLTL
-1302 SDGSVIT
+1302 SDGTIIP

-1321 YNKETGHYEL
+1321 YNKETGRYEL
-1331 AFKQDFLAKVVRSSE
+1331 AFKADFLAQIPRTSE

-1381 TTHTPEQPQPVT
+1381 TTHTPEQPQSVT

-1400 STGEQGVSILT
+1400 STGEQGVSSLT
-1411 ALGAALLSLLG
+1411 VLGAALLSLLG
-1422 YVGLKKR
+1422 LVGFKKH